1 MANSNY
7 IYLKLL
13 YINTM
18 NYYIRFTP
26 IFFFI
31 ISSFAYSQKNL
42 TYQQPRK
49 KILDL
54 VNVDRAPSV
63 LKDDKNQY
71 MVFVYRPEY
80 KSIDELSQKEM
91 RLGGLRVNPFLNIG
105 SRTTYYNKVKILR
118 LKKGDKRPIEIKGLP
133 ENPKLSNFVYSPDQ
147 SKIAM
152 INNTSDRLELWVLNI
167 ETALAKK
174 INTPSLNATLGS
186 VINWFSDN
194 KNLLIKIRSDKSN
207 IIIDLEKS
215 IPKGPTITENMG
227 DKAQNRTYQDLLKNI
242 TDENNFEQLS
252 KSTLIKVNLKGKIS
266 QWLDEKMYRSI
277 SFSPNGKYVLVN
289 TIKKPFSYIVTY
301 SRFPN
306 ETIVYD
312 LDGKIIKKISE
323 SSLLEVL
330 PKGFM
335 ATKKGK
341 RSISWRSDL
350 PSSLKYIEA
359 LDGGDPS
366 TKVDYRDKLM
376 NWDAP
381 FNQKPKLLLKTINR
395 INSINWGN
403 ENVAIVRDI
412 WWNNRNT
419 KTYLFNPSNSKSK
432 PKIISERN
440 YQDVYSNPG
449 SFVTKRNS
457 LNRNVLLI
465 EDNHLYRIADGFSK
479 EGQFPYVE
487 KLNINNLATSKIY
500 KSNYKNKFENI
511 IDFDFKKNQLFVR
524 IESKE
529 DFPNYYFRKLSK
541 ENKLNQI
548 TFFKNPFESL
558 KKVSKETITYKREDG
573 LDLSGILYLPPGY
586 DKNKP
591 ERKPMILWAYPRE
604 YKDKNSASQKT
615 NNPNRFIYPSW
626 ASPIYWVTQGY
637 ILLDRAS
644 FPIIGEKDVEPNDS
658 FRNQLVL
665 NAKAAI
671 DELDTR
677 GYIDPKRVAVGG
689 HSYGAFMVANL
700 LSHSNLFSAGIA
712 RSGAYNRT
720 LTPFGFQSEQ
730 RTYWEAPE
738 VYYKMSPF
746 MHADKMKTPLLLIH
760 GDADNNSG
768 TYPMQSK
775 RYFNALKGL
784 GATVR
789 LVMFPKESHG
799 YRAKETIL
807 HLLWEQDQWLEK
819 YLKN

>member
-1 MANSNY
+1 
-7 IYLKLL
+7 
-13 YINTM
+13 M
-18 NYYIRFTP
+18 NYYTHFTVL
-26 IFFFI
+26 FFFI
-31 ISSFAYSQKNL
+31 ISSLSYSQKNL
-42 TYQQPRK
+42 DYQQPRK
-49 KILDL
+49 EILDL

-63 LKDDKNQY
+63 LKDDKNHY

-91 RLGGLRVNPFLNIG
+91 RLGGLRVNPYLNIG
-105 SRTTYYNKVKILR
+105 SRTTYYDKVKILR
-118 LKKGDKRPIEIKGLP
+118 LKKGDKVPIEVKGLP
-133 ENPKLSNFVYSPDQ
+133 ANPKLSNFVYSPDQ

-152 INNTSDRLELWVLNI
+152 INTTSNRLELWVLNI
-167 ETALAKK
+167 EKALATK

-194 KNLLIKIRSDKSN
+194 KSLLIKIRSENSN
-207 IIIDLEKS
+207 IIIDQEKN
-215 IPKGPTITENMG
+215 IPTGPTITENMG

-252 KSTLIKVNLKGKIS
+252 RSKLIKVNLKGKVS

-277 SFSPNGKYVLVN
+277 SFSPDGKYVLVN
-289 TIKKPFSYIVTY
+289 ILKKPFSYIVTY

-306 ETIVYD
+306 ETLVYD
-312 LDGKIIKKISE
+312 LNGKLIKKISD
-323 SSLLEVL
+323 SPLLEVL

-335 ATKKGK
+335 STKKGK
-341 RSISWRSDL
+341 RSISWRNDL
-350 PSSLKYIEA
+350 PSSLRYIEA

-366 TKVDYRDKLM
+366 VEVDYRDKLM
-376 NWDAP
+376 NWEAP
-381 FNQKPKLLLKTINR
+381 FNKNPEFLIKTINR

-403 ENVAIVRDI
+403 ENFAIVRDI

-419 KTYLFNPSNSKSK
+419 KTYLFNPSDSNVK
-432 PKIISERN
+432 PKVISDRN
-440 YQDVYSNPG
+440 YQDIYSNPG
-449 SFVTKRNS
+449 SYVTKRNNF
-457 LNRNVLLI
+457 NRNVLLI
-465 EDNHLYRIADGFSK
+465 KNNNLFRIADGFSK

-487 KLNINNLATSKIY
+487 KLNINNLSTTLIY
-500 KSNYKNKFENI
+500 KSNFQTKFENI
-511 IDFDFKKNQLFVR
+511 IDFDFEKNQLFVR

-541 ENKLNQI
+541 NNILDQI

-558 KKVSKETITYKREDG
+558 KKVSKQTITYKREDG
-573 LDLSGILYLPPGY
+573 LDLSGVLYLPPGY
-586 DKNKP
+586 NKTKP

-637 ILLDRAS
+637 VLLDRAS

-658 FRNQLVL
+658 FRKQLVS

-671 DELDTR
+671 DELDKR
-677 GYIDPKRVAVGG
+677 GYIDPDKVAVGG

-720 LTPFGFQSEQ
+720 LTPFGFQSEE

-738 VYYKMSPF
+738 VYYSMSPF

-760 GDADNNSG
+760 GEADNNSG

>member
-1 MANSNY
+1 MN
-7 IYLKLL
+7 YLKNFTVFFLL
-13 YINTM
+13 
-18 NYYIRFTP
+18 
-26 IFFFI
+26 FF
-31 ISSFAYSQKNL
+31 SFVSYSQKNL
-42 TYQQPRK
+42 TYQIPK
-49 KILDL
+49 KEILDL
-54 VNVDRAPSV
+54 VDVDRAPSV
-63 LKDDKNQY
+63 LKDEKNNY

-91 RLGGLRVNPFLNIG
+91 RLGGLRVNPHLNIG

-118 LKKGDKRPIEIKGLP
+118 LKKGDKSPIEVKGLP
-133 ENPKLSNFVYSPDQ
+133 TNPKLSNFVYSPDQ

-152 INNTSDRLELWVLNI
+152 INTTSDRLELWVLNI
-167 ETALAKK
+167 EKALARR

-194 KNLLIKIRSDKSN
+194 KSLLIKIRPENSN
-207 IIIDLEKS
+207 IIIDQENMT
-215 IPKGPTITENMG
+215 PTGPTITENMG

-252 KSTLIKVNLKGKIS
+252 RSKLIKVSLKGKIS
-266 QWLDEKMYRSI
+266 QWLEEKMYRSI
-277 SFSPNGKYVLVN
+277 SFSPDGKYVLVN
-289 TIKKPFSYIVTY
+289 IIKKPFSYIVTY

-306 ETIVYD
+306 ETLVYD
-312 LDGKIIKKISE
+312 LNGKFIKKIAE

-335 ATKKGK
+335 ATKEGK
-341 RSISWRSDL
+341 RSISWRNDL
-350 PSSLKYIEA
+350 PSSLRYIEA

-366 TKVDYRDKLM
+366 VEVDYRDKLM

-381 FNQKPKLLLKTINR
+381 FNKNPEFLIKTRNR

-403 ENVAIVRDI
+403 ENFAIVRDI

-419 KTYLFNPSNSKSK
+419 KTYLFNPSNSNVK
-432 PKIISERN
+432 PKIISDRN
-440 YQDVYSNPG
+440 YQDIYSNPG
-449 SFVTKRNS
+449 SYVTKRNDY
-457 LNRNVLLI
+457 NRSVLLI
-465 EDNHLYRIADGFSK
+465 KNNNLFRIADGFSK

-487 KLNINNLATSKIY
+487 KLNINDLSTTTIY
-500 KSNYKNKFENI
+500 KSDYKTKFENI
-511 IDFDFKKNQLFVR
+511 IDFDFEKNELFVR
-524 IESKE
+524 IESKQ

-541 ENKLNQI
+541 NNTLDQI

-573 LDLSGILYLPPGY
+573 LDLSGVLYLPPGY
-586 DKNKP
+586 DKTKP

-637 ILLDRAS
+637 VLLDRAS

-658 FRNQLVL
+658 FRKQLVS

-671 DELDTR
+671 DELDKK
-677 GYIDPKRVAVGG
+677 GYIDPKKVAVGG

-720 LTPFGFQSEQ
+720 LTPFGFQSEE

-738 VYYKMSPF
+738 VYYSMSPF

-760 GDADNNSG
+760 GEADNNSG

>member
-1 MANSNY
+1 MN
-7 IYLKLL
+7 YLKNFTVFFLL
-13 YINTM
+13 
-18 NYYIRFTP
+18 
-26 IFFFI
+26 FF
-31 ISSFAYSQKNL
+31 SFVSYSQKNL
-42 TYQQPRK
+42 TYQIPK
-49 KILDL
+49 KEILDL
-54 VNVDRAPSV
+54 VDVDRAPSV
-63 LKDDKNQY
+63 LKDEKNNY

-91 RLGGLRVNPFLNIG
+91 RLGGLRVNPYLNIG

-118 LKKGDKRPIEIKGLP
+118 LKKGDKSPIEVKGLP
-133 ENPKLSNFVYSPDQ
+133 TNPKLSNFVYSPDQ

-152 INNTSDRLELWVLNI
+152 INTTFDRLELWVLNI
-167 ETALAKK
+167 EKALARR

-194 KNLLIKIRSDKSN
+194 KSLLIKIRPENSN
-207 IIIDLEKS
+207 IIIDQENMT
-215 IPKGPTITENMG
+215 PTGPTITENMG

-252 KSTLIKVNLKGKIS
+252 RSKLIKVSLKGKIS

-277 SFSPNGKYVLVN
+277 SFSPDGKYVLVN
-289 TIKKPFSYIVTY
+289 IIKKPFSYIVTY

-306 ETIVYD
+306 ETLVYD
-312 LDGKIIKKISE
+312 LNGKLIKKIAE
-323 SSLLEVL
+323 SPLLEVL

-335 ATKKGK
+335 ATKVGK
-341 RSISWRSDL
+341 RSISWRTDL
-350 PSSLKYIEA
+350 PSSLRYIEA

-366 TKVDYRDKLM
+366 VEVDYRDKLM

-381 FNQKPKLLLKTINR
+381 FNKNPEFLIKTINR

-403 ENVAIVRDI
+403 ENFAIVRDI

-419 KTYLFNPSNSKSK
+419 KTYLFNPSNSNVK
-432 PKIISERN
+432 PKIISDRN
-440 YQDVYSNPG
+440 YQDIYSNPG
-449 SFVTKRNS
+449 SYVTKRNDY
-457 LNRNVLLI
+457 NRSVLLI
-465 EDNHLYRIADGFSK
+465 KNNNLFRIADGFSK

-487 KLNINNLATSKIY
+487 KLNINDLSTATIY
-500 KSNYKNKFENI
+500 KSNYETKFENI
-511 IDFDFKKNQLFVR
+511 IDFDFEKNELFVR
-524 IESKE
+524 IESKQ

-541 ENKLNQI
+541 NNTLDQI

-558 KKVSKETITYKREDG
+558 KKVSKQTITYKREDG
-573 LDLSGILYLPPGY
+573 LDLSGVLYLPPGY
-586 DKNKP
+586 DKTKP

-637 ILLDRAS
+637 VLLDRAS

-658 FRNQLVL
+658 FRKQLVS

-671 DELDTR
+671 DELDKK
-677 GYIDPKRVAVGG
+677 GYIDPKKVAVGG

-720 LTPFGFQSEQ
+720 LTPFGFQSEE

-738 VYYKMSPF
+738 VYYSMSPF

-760 GDADNNSG
+760 GEADNNSG

>member
-1 MANSNY
+1 MN
-7 IYLKLL
+7 YLKNFTVFFLL
-13 YINTM
+13 
-18 NYYIRFTP
+18 
-26 IFFFI
+26 FF
-31 ISSFAYSQKNL
+31 SFVSYSQKNL
-42 TYQQPRK
+42 TYQIPK
-49 KILDL
+49 KEILDL
-54 VNVDRAPSV
+54 VDVDRAPSV
-63 LKDDKNQY
+63 LKDEKNNY

-91 RLGGLRVNPFLNIG
+91 RLGGLRVNPYLNIG

-118 LKKGDKRPIEIKGLP
+118 LKKGDKSPIEVKGLP
-133 ENPKLSNFVYSPDQ
+133 TNPKLSNFVYSPDQ

-152 INNTSDRLELWVLNI
+152 INTTSDRLELWVLNI
-167 ETALAKK
+167 EKALARR

-194 KNLLIKIRSDKSN
+194 KSLLIKIRPENSN
-207 IIIDLEKS
+207 IIIDQENMT
-215 IPKGPTITENMG
+215 PTGPTITENMG

-252 KSTLIKVNLKGKIS
+252 RSKLIKVSLKGKIS

-277 SFSPNGKYVLVN
+277 SFSPDGKYVLVN
-289 TIKKPFSYIVTY
+289 IIKKPFSYIVTY

-306 ETIVYD
+306 ETLVYD
-312 LDGKIIKKISE
+312 LNGKLIKKIAE
-323 SSLLEVL
+323 SPLLEVL

-335 ATKKGK
+335 ATKVGK
-341 RSISWRSDL
+341 RSISWRTDL
-350 PSSLKYIEA
+350 PSSLRYIEA

-366 TKVDYRDKLM
+366 VEVDYRDKLM

-381 FNQKPKLLLKTINR
+381 FNKNPEFLIKTINR

-403 ENVAIVRDI
+403 KNFAIVRDI

-419 KTYLFNPSNSKSK
+419 KTYLFNPSNSNVK
-432 PKIISERN
+432 PKIISDRN
-440 YQDVYSNPG
+440 YQDIYSNPG
-449 SFVTKRNS
+449 SYVTKRNDY
-457 LNRNVLLI
+457 NRSVLLI
-465 EDNHLYRIADGFSK
+465 KNNNLFRIADGFSK

-487 KLNINNLATSKIY
+487 KLNINDLSTTTIY
-500 KSNYKNKFENI
+500 KSDYETKFENI
-511 IDFDFKKNQLFVR
+511 IDFDFEKNELFVR
-524 IESKE
+524 IESKQ

-541 ENKLNQI
+541 NNTLDQI

-558 KKVSKETITYKREDG
+558 KKISKETITYKREDG
-573 LDLSGILYLPPGY
+573 LDLSGVLYLPPGY
-586 DKNKP
+586 DKTKP

-637 ILLDRAS
+637 VLLDRAS

-658 FRNQLVL
+658 FRKQLVS

-671 DELDTR
+671 DELDKK
-677 GYIDPKRVAVGG
+677 GYIDPKKVAVGG

-720 LTPFGFQSEQ
+720 LTPFGFQSEE

-738 VYYKMSPF
+738 VYYSMSPF

-760 GDADNNSG
+760 GEADNNSG

>member
-1 MANSNY
+1 MN
-7 IYLKLL
+7 YLKNFTVFFLL
-13 YINTM
+13 
-18 NYYIRFTP
+18 
-26 IFFFI
+26 FF
-31 ISSFAYSQKNL
+31 SFVSYSQKNL
-42 TYQQPRK
+42 TYQIPK
-49 KILDL
+49 KEILDL
-54 VNVDRAPSV
+54 VDVDRAPSV
-63 LKDDKNQY
+63 LKDEKNNY

-91 RLGGLRVNPFLNIG
+91 RLGGLRVNPYLNIG

-118 LKKGDKRPIEIKGLP
+118 LKKGDKSPIEVKGLP
-133 ENPKLSNFVYSPDQ
+133 TNPKLSNFVYSPDQ

-152 INNTSDRLELWVLNI
+152 INTTSDRLELWVLNI
-167 ETALAKK
+167 EKALARR

-194 KNLLIKIRSDKSN
+194 KSLLIKIRPENSN
-207 IIIDLEKS
+207 IIIDQENMT
-215 IPKGPTITENMG
+215 PTGPTITENMG

-252 KSTLIKVNLKGKIS
+252 RSKLIKVSLKGKIS
-266 QWLDEKMYRSI
+266 QWLDENMYRSI
-277 SFSPNGKYVLVN
+277 SFSPDGKYVLVN
-289 TIKKPFSYIVTY
+289 IIKKPFSYIVTY

-306 ETIVYD
+306 ETLVYD
-312 LDGKIIKKISE
+312 LNGKLIKKIAE
-323 SSLLEVL
+323 SPLLEVL

-335 ATKKGK
+335 ATKVGK
-341 RSISWRSDL
+341 RSISWRNDL
-350 PSSLKYIEA
+350 PSSLRYIEA

-366 TKVDYRDKLM
+366 VKVDYRDKLM

-381 FNQKPKLLLKTINR
+381 FNKNPEFLIKTINR
-395 INSINWGN
+395 INNINWGN
-403 ENVAIVRDI
+403 ENFAIVRDI

-419 KTYLFNPSNSKSK
+419 KTYLFNPSNSNVK
-432 PKIISERN
+432 PKIISDRN
-440 YQDVYSNPG
+440 YQDIYSNPG
-449 SFVTKRNS
+449 SYVTKRNDY
-457 LNRNVLLI
+457 NRSVLLI
-465 EDNHLYRIADGFSK
+465 KNNNLFRIADGFSK

-487 KLNINNLATSKIY
+487 KLNINDLSTATIY
-500 KSNYKNKFENI
+500 KSNYETKFENI
-511 IDFDFKKNQLFVR
+511 IDFDFEKNELFVR
-524 IESKE
+524 IESKQ

-541 ENKLNQI
+541 NNILDQI

-558 KKVSKETITYKREDG
+558 KKVSKQTITYKREDG
-573 LDLSGILYLPPGY
+573 LDLSGVLYLPPDY
-586 DKNKP
+586 DKTKP

-637 ILLDRAS
+637 VLLDRAS

-658 FRNQLVL
+658 FRNQLVS

-671 DELDTR
+671 DELDKK
-677 GYIDPKRVAVGG
+677 GYIDPKKVAVGG

-720 LTPFGFQSEQ
+720 LTPFGFQSEE

-738 VYYKMSPF
+738 VYYRMSPF

-760 GDADNNSG
+760 GEADNNSG

>member
-1 MANSNY
+1 MN
-7 IYLKLL
+7 YLKNFTVFFLL
-13 YINTM
+13 
-18 NYYIRFTP
+18 
-26 IFFFI
+26 FF
-31 ISSFAYSQKNL
+31 SFVSYSQKNL
-42 TYQQPRK
+42 TYQIPK
-49 KILDL
+49 KEILDL
-54 VNVDRAPSV
+54 VDVDRAPSV
-63 LKDDKNQY
+63 LKDEKNNY

-91 RLGGLRVNPFLNIG
+91 RLGGLRVNPYLNIG

-118 LKKGDKRPIEIKGLP
+118 LKKGDKSPIEVKGLP
-133 ENPKLSNFVYSPDQ
+133 TNPKLSNFVYSPDQ

-152 INNTSDRLELWVLNI
+152 INTTFDRLELWVLNI
-167 ETALAKK
+167 EKALAIR

-194 KNLLIKIRSDKSN
+194 KSLLIKIRPENSN
-207 IIIDLEKS
+207 IIIDQENMT
-215 IPKGPTITENMG
+215 PTGPTITENMG

-252 KSTLIKVNLKGKIS
+252 RSKLIKVSLKGKIS

-277 SFSPNGKYVLVN
+277 SFSPDGKYVLVN
-289 TIKKPFSYIVTY
+289 IIKKPFSYIVTY

-306 ETIVYD
+306 ETLVYD
-312 LDGKIIKKISE
+312 LNGKLIKKIAE
-323 SSLLEVL
+323 SPLLEVL

-335 ATKKGK
+335 ATKVGK
-341 RSISWRSDL
+341 RSISWRNDL
-350 PSSLKYIEA
+350 PSSLRYIEA

-366 TKVDYRDKLM
+366 VEVDYRDKLM

-381 FNQKPKLLLKTINR
+381 FNKNPEFLIKTINR

-403 ENVAIVRDI
+403 ENFAIVRDI

-419 KTYLFNPSNSKSK
+419 KTYLFNPSNSNVK
-432 PKIISERN
+432 PKIISDRN
-440 YQDVYSNPG
+440 YQDIYSNPG
-449 SFVTKRNS
+449 SYVTKRNDY
-457 LNRNVLLI
+457 NRSVLLI
-465 EDNHLYRIADGFSK
+465 KNNNLFRIADGFSK

-487 KLNINNLATSKIY
+487 KLNINDLSTATIY
-500 KSNYKNKFENI
+500 KSNYETKFENI
-511 IDFDFKKNQLFVR
+511 IDFDFEKNELFVR
-524 IESKE
+524 IESKQ

-541 ENKLNQI
+541 NNTLDQI

-558 KKVSKETITYKREDG
+558 KKVSKQTITYKREDG
-573 LDLSGILYLPPGY
+573 LDLSGVLYLPPGY
-586 DKNKP
+586 DKTKP

-637 ILLDRAS
+637 VLLDRAS

-658 FRNQLVL
+658 FRKQLVS

-671 DELDTR
+671 DELDKK
-677 GYIDPKRVAVGG
+677 GYIDPKKVAVGG

-720 LTPFGFQSEQ
+720 LTPFGFQSEE

-738 VYYKMSPF
+738 VYYSMSPF

-760 GDADNNSG
+760 GEADNNSG

>member
-1 MANSNY
+1 M
-7 IYLKLL
+7 
-13 YINTM
+13 T
-18 NYYIRFTP
+18 
-26 IFFFI
+26 
-31 ISSFAYSQKNL
+31 
-42 TYQQPRK
+42 
-49 KILDL
+49 
-54 VNVDRAPSV
+54 
-63 LKDDKNQY
+63 
-71 MVFVYRPEY
+71 
-80 KSIDELSQKEM
+80 
-91 RLGGLRVNPFLNIG
+91 
-105 SRTTYYNKVKILR
+105 
-118 LKKGDKRPIEIKGLP
+118 
-133 ENPKLSNFVYSPDQ
+133 
-147 SKIAM
+147 
-152 INNTSDRLELWVLNI
+152 
-167 ETALAKK
+167 
-174 INTPSLNATLGS
+174 
-186 VINWFSDN
+186 
-194 KNLLIKIRSDKSN
+194 
-207 IIIDLEKS
+207 
-215 IPKGPTITENMG
+215 PKGPTITENMG

-252 KSTLIKVNLKGKIS
+252 RSKLIKVSLKGKIS

-277 SFSPNGKYVLVN
+277 SFSPDGKYVLVN
-289 TIKKPFSYIVTY
+289 IIKKPFSYIVTY

-306 ETIVYD
+306 ETLVYD
-312 LDGKIIKKISE
+312 LNGKLIKKIAE
-323 SSLLEVL
+323 SPLLEVL

-335 ATKKGK
+335 ATKVGK
-341 RSISWRSDL
+341 RSISWRTDL
-350 PSSLKYIEA
+350 PSSLRYIEA
-359 LDGGDPS
+359 LDAGDPS
-366 TKVDYRDKLM
+366 VEVDYRDKLM

-381 FNQKPKLLLKTINR
+381 FNKNPEFLIKTINR

-403 ENVAIVRDI
+403 KNFAIVRDI

-419 KTYLFNPSNSKSK
+419 KTYLFNPSNSNVK
-432 PKIISERN
+432 PKIISDRN
-440 YQDVYSNPG
+440 YQDIYSNPG
-449 SFVTKRNS
+449 SYVTKRNDY
-457 LNRNVLLI
+457 NRSVLLI
-465 EDNHLYRIADGFSK
+465 KNNNLFRIADGFSK

-487 KLNINNLATSKIY
+487 KLNINDLSTTTIY
-500 KSNYKNKFENI
+500 KSDYETKFENI
-511 IDFDFKKNQLFVR
+511 IDFDFEKNELFVR
-524 IESKE
+524 IESKQ

-541 ENKLNQI
+541 NNTLDQI

-558 KKVSKETITYKREDG
+558 KKISKETITYKREDG
-573 LDLSGILYLPPGY
+573 LDLSGVLYLPPGY
-586 DKNKP
+586 DKTKP

-637 ILLDRAS
+637 VLLDRAS

-658 FRNQLVL
+658 FRKQLVS

-671 DELDTR
+671 DELDKK
-677 GYIDPKRVAVGG
+677 GYIDPKKVAVGG

-720 LTPFGFQSEQ
+720 LTPFGFQSEE

-738 VYYKMSPF
+738 VYYSMSPF

-760 GDADNNSG
+760 GEADNNSG

>member
-1 MANSNY
+1 
-7 IYLKLL
+7 
-13 YINTM
+13 M
-18 NYYIRFTP
+18 NYFKNFTVL
-26 IFFFI
+26 ILLFF
-31 ISSFAYSQKNL
+31 SFVSYSQKNL
-42 TYQQPRK
+42 TYQIPK
-49 KILDL
+49 KEILDL
-54 VNVDRAPSV
+54 VDVDRAPSV
-63 LKDDKNQY
+63 LKDEKNNY

-91 RLGGLRVNPFLNIG
+91 RLGGLRVNPYLNIG
-105 SRTTYYNKVKILR
+105 SRTTHYNKVKILR
-118 LKKGDKRPIEIKGLP
+118 LKKGDKSPIEVKGLP
-133 ENPKLSNFVYSPDQ
+133 TNPKLSNFVYSPDQ

-152 INNTSDRLELWVLNI
+152 INTTSDRLELWVLNI
-167 ETALAKK
+167 EKALARR

-194 KNLLIKIRSDKSN
+194 KSLLIKIRPENSN
-207 IIIDLEKS
+207 IIIDQENMT
-215 IPKGPTITENMG
+215 PKGPTITENMG

-252 KSTLIKVNLKGKIS
+252 RSKLIKVSLKGKIS

-277 SFSPNGKYVLVN
+277 SFSPDGKYVLVN
-289 TIKKPFSYIVTY
+289 IIKKPFSYIVTY

-306 ETIVYD
+306 ETLVYD
-312 LDGKIIKKISE
+312 LNGKLIKKIAE
-323 SSLLEVL
+323 SPLLEVL

-335 ATKKGK
+335 ATKVGK
-341 RSISWRSDL
+341 RSISWRTDL
-350 PSSLKYIEA
+350 PSSLRYIEA
-359 LDGGDPS
+359 LDAGDPS
-366 TKVDYRDKLM
+366 VEVDYRDKLM

-381 FNQKPKLLLKTINR
+381 FNKNPEFLIKTINR

-403 ENVAIVRDI
+403 KNFAIVRDI

-419 KTYLFNPSNSKSK
+419 KTYLFNPSNSNVK
-432 PKIISERN
+432 PKIISDRN
-440 YQDVYSNPG
+440 YQDIYSNPG
-449 SFVTKRNS
+449 SYVTKRNDY
-457 LNRNVLLI
+457 NRSVLLI
-465 EDNHLYRIADGFSK
+465 KNNNLFRIADGFSK

-487 KLNINNLATSKIY
+487 KLNINDLSTATIY
-500 KSNYKNKFENI
+500 KSNYETKFENI
-511 IDFDFKKNQLFVR
+511 IDFDFEKNELFVR
-524 IESKE
+524 IESKQ

-541 ENKLNQI
+541 NNTLDQI

-573 LDLSGILYLPPGY
+573 LDLSGVLYLPPGY
-586 DKNKP
+586 DKTKP

-637 ILLDRAS
+637 VLLDRAS

-658 FRNQLVL
+658 FRKQLVS

-671 DELDTR
+671 DELDKK
-677 GYIDPKRVAVGG
+677 GYIDPKKVAVGG

-720 LTPFGFQSEQ
+720 LTPFGFQSEE

-738 VYYKMSPF
+738 VYYSMSPF

-760 GDADNNSG
+760 GEADNNSG

>member
-1 MANSNY
+1 
-7 IYLKLL
+7 
-13 YINTM
+13 M
-18 NYYIRFTP
+18 NYYTHFTVL
-26 IFFFI
+26 FFFI
-31 ISSFAYSQKNL
+31 ISSLAYSQKNL
-42 TYQQPRK
+42 NYQQPRK
-49 KILDL
+49 EILDL

-63 LKDDKNQY
+63 LKDDKNHY

-80 KSIDELSQKEM
+80 KSIEELSQKEM
-91 RLGGLRVNPFLNIG
+91 RLGGLRVNPYLNIG
-105 SRTTYYNKVKILR
+105 SRTTYYDKVKILG
-118 LKKGDKRPIEIKGLP
+118 LKKGDKSPVEVKGLP
-133 ENPKLSNFVYSPDQ
+133 KNPKLSNFVYSPDQ

-152 INNTSDRLELWVLNI
+152 INTSYDRLELWVLDI
-167 ETALAKK
+167 KKALATK

-194 KNLLIKIRSDKSN
+194 KNLLIKIRPEKSN
-207 IIIDLEKS
+207 IIIDQEKS

-252 KSTLIKVNLKGKIS
+252 KSTLIKVNLKGKVS
-266 QWLDEKMYRSI
+266 KWLDEKMYRSI
-277 SFSPNGKYVLVN
+277 SFSPDGKYVLVN
-289 TIKKPFSYIVTY
+289 TIKKPFSYLVTY

-306 ETIVYD
+306 ETVVYD
-312 LDGKIIKKISE
+312 VNGKVIKKISE
-323 SSLLEVL
+323 SPLLEVL

-335 ATKKGK
+335 STKKGK

-350 PSSLKYIEA
+350 PCSLKYIEA
-359 LDGGDPS
+359 LDKGDPS
-366 TKVDYRDKLM
+366 VKVDYRDKLM
-376 NWDAP
+376 YWDAP
-381 FNQKPKLLLKTINR
+381 FNEKPKLLLKTINR

-403 ENVAIVRDI
+403 QNIAIVRDI

-419 KTYLFNPSNSKSK
+419 KTYLFNPSNSKIK
-432 PKIISERN
+432 PKIITDRN

-449 SFVTKRNS
+449 SFITKRNS
-457 LNRNVLLI
+457 LNRNDLLI
-465 EDNHLYRIADGFSK
+465 KDNHLYRIADGFSK

-487 KLNINNLATSKIY
+487 KLNINDLSTTTIY
-500 KSNYKNKFENI
+500 KSNFETKFENI
-511 IDFDFKKNQLFVR
+511 IDFDFEKNQLFVR
-524 IESKE
+524 IESKQ
-529 DFPNYYFRKLSK
+529 DFPNYYFRKLTN
-541 ENKLNQI
+541 ENDLNQI

-586 DKNKP
+586 NKNKP

-637 ILLDRAS
+637 VLLDRAS

-658 FRNQLVL
+658 FRNQLVS

-671 DELDTR
+671 NELDKR
-677 GYIDPKRVAVGG
+677 GYIDSKKVAVGG

-720 LTPFGFQSEQ
+720 LTPFGFQSEE

-738 VYYKMSPF
+738 VYYNMSPF

-760 GDADNNSG
+760 GEADNNSG

-775 RYFNALKGL
+775 RYFNALLGL

>member
-1 MANSNY
+1 
-7 IYLKLL
+7 
-13 YINTM
+13 M
-18 NYYIRFTP
+18 NYYIRFTAL
-26 IFFFI
+26 FFLI
-31 ISSFAYSQKNL
+31 ISSLAYSQNNL

-49 KILDL
+49 EILDL

-91 RLGGLRVNPFLNIG
+91 RLGGLRVNPYLKIG

-133 ENPKLSNFVYSPDQ
+133 ENSKLSNFVYSPDQ

-152 INNTSDRLELWVLNI
+152 INTTSDRLELWVLNI
-167 ETALAKK
+167 EKALAKK

-194 KNLLIKIRSDKSN
+194 KNLLIKIIPDKLN

-215 IPKGPTITENMG
+215 IPKGPTVTENMG

-252 KSTLIKVNLKGKIS
+252 KSTLIKVNLQGKIS
-266 QWLDEKMYRSI
+266 QWLDEKMYKSI
-277 SFSPNGKYVLVN
+277 SFSPNGKYILVN
-289 TIKKPFSYIVTY
+289 IIKKPFSYIVTY
-301 SRFPN
+301 SRFPK

-323 SSLLEVL
+323 SPLLEVL

-366 TKVDYRDKLM
+366 VKVDYRDKLM

-381 FNQKPKLLLKTINR
+381 FNQKPILLLKTINR

-432 PKIISERN
+432 PKIISDRN
-440 YQDVYSNPG
+440 YQDAYSNPG
-449 SFVTKRNS
+449 SFVTKRNG

-500 KSNYKNKFENI
+500 KSNYKTKFENI

-558 KKVSKETITYKREDG
+558 KKVSKETITYKRDDG

-658 FRNQLVL
+658 FRNQLVS

-671 DELDTR
+671 DELDAR

-738 VYYKMSPF
+738 VYYNMSPF

-760 GDADNNSG
+760 GEADNNSG

>member
-1 MANSNY
+1 
-7 IYLKLL
+7 
-13 YINTM
+13 M
-18 NYYIRFTP
+18 NYYTHFTVL
-26 IFFFI
+26 FFFI
-31 ISSFAYSQKNL
+31 ISSLLYSQKNL
-42 TYQQPRK
+42 NYQQPRK
-49 KILDL
+49 EILDL

-63 LKDDKNQY
+63 LKDDKNHY

-91 RLGGLRVNPFLNIG
+91 RLGGLRVNPYLNIG
-105 SRTTYYNKVKILR
+105 SRTTYYDKVKILR
-118 LKKGDKRPIEIKGLP
+118 LKKGDKVPIEVKGLP
-133 ENPKLSNFVYSPDQ
+133 ANPKLSNFVYSPDQ

-152 INNTSDRLELWVLNI
+152 INTTSNRLELWVLNI
-167 ETALAKK
+167 EKALATK

-194 KNLLIKIRSDKSN
+194 KSLLIKIRSENSN
-207 IIIDLEKS
+207 IIIDQENN
-215 IPKGPTITENMG
+215 IPTGPTITENMG

-252 KSTLIKVNLKGKIS
+252 RSKLIKVNLKGKIS

-277 SFSPNGKYVLVN
+277 SFSPDGKYVLVN
-289 TIKKPFSYIVTY
+289 IIKKPFSYIVTY

-306 ETIVYD
+306 ETLVYD
-312 LDGKIIKKISE
+312 LNGKLIKKISD
-323 SSLLEVL
+323 SPLLEVL

-335 ATKKGK
+335 STKKGK
-341 RSISWRSDL
+341 RSISWRNDL
-350 PSSLKYIEA
+350 PSSLRYIEA

-366 TKVDYRDKLM
+366 VEVDYRDKLM
-376 NWDAP
+376 NWEAP
-381 FNQKPKLLLKTINR
+381 FNKNPEFLIKTINR

-403 ENVAIVRDI
+403 ENFAIVRDI

-419 KTYLFNPSNSKSK
+419 KTYLFNPSDSNVK
-432 PKIISERN
+432 PKVISDRN
-440 YQDVYSNPG
+440 YQDIYSNPG
-449 SFVTKRNS
+449 SYVTKRNNF
-457 LNRNVLLI
+457 NRNVLLI
-465 EDNHLYRIADGFSK
+465 KNNNLFRIADGFSK

-487 KLNINNLATSKIY
+487 KLNINNLSTTLIY
-500 KSNYKNKFENI
+500 KSNFQTKFENI
-511 IDFDFKKNQLFVR
+511 IDFDFEKNQLFVR

-541 ENKLNQI
+541 NNTLDQI

-558 KKVSKETITYKREDG
+558 KKVSKQTITYKREDG
-573 LDLSGILYLPPGY
+573 LDLSGVLYLPPGY
-586 DKNKP
+586 DKTKP

-637 ILLDRAS
+637 VLLDRAS

-658 FRNQLVL
+658 FRKQLVS

-671 DELDTR
+671 DELDKR
-677 GYIDPKRVAVGG
+677 GYIDPDKVAVGG

-720 LTPFGFQSEQ
+720 LTPFGFQSEE

-738 VYYKMSPF
+738 VYYSMSPF

-760 GDADNNSG
+760 GEADNNSG

>member
-1 MANSNY
+1 MN
-7 IYLKLL
+7 YLKNFTVFFLL
-13 YINTM
+13 
-18 NYYIRFTP
+18 
-26 IFFFI
+26 FF
-31 ISSFAYSQKNL
+31 SFVSYSQKNL
-42 TYQQPRK
+42 TYQIPK
-49 KILDL
+49 KEILDL
-54 VNVDRAPSV
+54 VDVDRAPSV
-63 LKDDKNQY
+63 LKDEKNNY

-91 RLGGLRVNPFLNIG
+91 RLGGLRVNPYLNIG

-118 LKKGDKRPIEIKGLP
+118 LKKGDKSPIEVKGLP
-133 ENPKLSNFVYSPDQ
+133 TNPKLSNFVYSPDQ

-152 INNTSDRLELWVLNI
+152 INTTSDRLELWVLNI
-167 ETALAKK
+167 EKALARR

-194 KNLLIKIRSDKSN
+194 KSLLIKIRPENSN
-207 IIIDLEKS
+207 IIIDQENMT
-215 IPKGPTITENMG
+215 PTGPTITENMG

-252 KSTLIKVNLKGKIS
+252 RSKLIKVSLKGKIS
-266 QWLDEKMYRSI
+266 QWQDEKMYRSI
-277 SFSPNGKYVLVN
+277 SFSPDGKYVLVN
-289 TIKKPFSYIVTY
+289 IIKKPFSYIVTY

-306 ETIVYD
+306 ETLVYD
-312 LDGKIIKKISE
+312 LNGKLIKKIAE
-323 SSLLEVL
+323 SPLLEVL

-335 ATKKGK
+335 ATKVGK
-341 RSISWRSDL
+341 RSISWRTDL
-350 PSSLKYIEA
+350 PSSLRYIEA
-359 LDGGDPS
+359 LDAGDPS
-366 TKVDYRDKLM
+366 VEVDYRDKLM

-381 FNQKPKLLLKTINR
+381 FNKNPEFLIKTINR

-403 ENVAIVRDI
+403 KNFAIVRDI

-419 KTYLFNPSNSKSK
+419 KTYLFNPSNSNVK
-432 PKIISERN
+432 PKIISDRN
-440 YQDVYSNPG
+440 YQDIYSNPG
-449 SFVTKRNS
+449 SYVTKRNDY
-457 LNRNVLLI
+457 NRSVLLI
-465 EDNHLYRIADGFSK
+465 KNNNLFRIADGFSK

-487 KLNINNLATSKIY
+487 KLNINDLSTTTIY
-500 KSNYKNKFENI
+500 KSDYKTKFENI
-511 IDFDFKKNQLFVR
+511 IDFDFEKNELFVR
-524 IESKE
+524 IESKQ

-541 ENKLNQI
+541 NNTLDQI

-558 KKVSKETITYKREDG
+558 KKVSKQTITYKREDG
-573 LDLSGILYLPPGY
+573 LDLSGVLYLPPDY
-586 DKNKP
+586 DKTKP

-637 ILLDRAS
+637 VLLDRAS

-658 FRNQLVL
+658 FRKQLVS

-671 DELDTR
+671 DELDKK
-677 GYIDPKRVAVGG
+677 GYIDPKKVAVGG

-720 LTPFGFQSEQ
+720 LTPFGFQSEE

-738 VYYKMSPF
+738 VYYSMSPF

-760 GDADNNSG
+760 GEADNNSG

>member
-1 MANSNY
+1 MN
-7 IYLKLL
+7 YLKNFTVFFLL
-13 YINTM
+13 
-18 NYYIRFTP
+18 
-26 IFFFI
+26 FF
-31 ISSFAYSQKNL
+31 SFVSYSQKNL
-42 TYQQPRK
+42 TYQIPK
-49 KILDL
+49 KEILDL
-54 VNVDRAPSV
+54 VDVDRAPSV
-63 LKDDKNQY
+63 LKDEKNNY

-91 RLGGLRVNPFLNIG
+91 RLGGLRVNPYLNIG

-118 LKKGDKRPIEIKGLP
+118 LKKGDKSPIEVKGLP
-133 ENPKLSNFVYSPDQ
+133 TNPKLSNFVYSPDQ

-152 INNTSDRLELWVLNI
+152 INTTSDRLELWVLNI
-167 ETALAKK
+167 EKALARR

-194 KNLLIKIRSDKSN
+194 KSLLIKIRPENSN
-207 IIIDLEKS
+207 IIIDQENMT
-215 IPKGPTITENMG
+215 PKGPTITENMG

-252 KSTLIKVNLKGKIS
+252 RSKLIKVSLKGKIS

-277 SFSPNGKYVLVN
+277 SFSPDGKYVLVN
-289 TIKKPFSYIVTY
+289 IIKKPFSYIVTY

-306 ETIVYD
+306 ETLVYD
-312 LDGKIIKKISE
+312 LNGKLIKKIAE
-323 SSLLEVL
+323 SPLLEVL

-335 ATKKGK
+335 ATKVGK
-341 RSISWRSDL
+341 RSISWRTDL
-350 PSSLKYIEA
+350 PSSLRYIEA
-359 LDGGDPS
+359 LDAGDPS
-366 TKVDYRDKLM
+366 VEVDYRDKLM

-381 FNQKPKLLLKTINR
+381 FNKNPEFLIKTINR

-403 ENVAIVRDI
+403 KNFAIVRDI

-419 KTYLFNPSNSKSK
+419 KTYLFNPSNSNVK
-432 PKIISERN
+432 PKIISDRN
-440 YQDVYSNPG
+440 YQDIYSNPG
-449 SFVTKRNS
+449 SYVTKRNDY
-457 LNRNVLLI
+457 NRSVLLI
-465 EDNHLYRIADGFSK
+465 KNNNLFRIADGFSK

-487 KLNINNLATSKIY
+487 KLNINDLSTTTIY
-500 KSNYKNKFENI
+500 KSDYETKFENI
-511 IDFDFKKNQLFVR
+511 IDFDFEKNELFVR
-524 IESKE
+524 IESKQ

-541 ENKLNQI
+541 NNTLDQI

-558 KKVSKETITYKREDG
+558 KKVSKQTITYKREDG
-573 LDLSGILYLPPGY
+573 LDLSGVLYLPPDY
-586 DKNKP
+586 DKTKP

-637 ILLDRAS
+637 VLLDRAS

-658 FRNQLVL
+658 FRKQLVS

-671 DELDTR
+671 DELDKK
-677 GYIDPKRVAVGG
+677 GYIDPKKVAVGG

-720 LTPFGFQSEQ
+720 LTPFGFQSEE

-738 VYYKMSPF
+738 VYYSMSPF

-760 GDADNNSG
+760 GEADNNSG

>member
-1 MANSNY
+1 
-7 IYLKLL
+7 
-13 YINTM
+13 M
-18 NYYIRFTP
+18 NYYTHFTVL
-26 IFFFI
+26 FFFI
-31 ISSFAYSQKNL
+31 ISSLSYSQKNL
-42 TYQQPRK
+42 DYQQPRK
-49 KILDL
+49 EILDL

-63 LKDDKNQY
+63 LKDDKNHY

-91 RLGGLRVNPFLNIG
+91 RLGGLRVNPYLNIG
-105 SRTTYYNKVKILR
+105 SRTTYYDKVKILR
-118 LKKGDKRPIEIKGLP
+118 LKKGDKVPIEVKGLP
-133 ENPKLSNFVYSPDQ
+133 ANPKLSNFVYSPDQ

-152 INNTSDRLELWVLNI
+152 INTTSNRLELWVLNI
-167 ETALAKK
+167 EKALATK

-194 KNLLIKIRSDKSN
+194 KSLLIKIRSENSN
-207 IIIDLEKS
+207 IIIDQENN
-215 IPKGPTITENMG
+215 IPTGPTITENMG

-252 KSTLIKVNLKGKIS
+252 RSKLIKVNLKGKIS

-277 SFSPNGKYVLVN
+277 SFSPDGKYVLVN
-289 TIKKPFSYIVTY
+289 IIKKPFSYIVTY

-306 ETIVYD
+306 ETLVYD
-312 LDGKIIKKISE
+312 LNGKLIKKISD
-323 SSLLEVL
+323 SPLLEVL

-335 ATKKGK
+335 STKKGK
-341 RSISWRSDL
+341 RSISWRNDL
-350 PSSLKYIEA
+350 PSSLRYIEA

-366 TKVDYRDKLM
+366 VEVDYRDKLM
-376 NWDAP
+376 NWEAP
-381 FNQKPKLLLKTINR
+381 FNKNPEFLIKTINR

-403 ENVAIVRDI
+403 ENFAIVRDI

-419 KTYLFNPSNSKSK
+419 KTYLFNPSDSNVK
-432 PKIISERN
+432 PKVISDRN
-440 YQDVYSNPG
+440 YQDIYSNPG
-449 SFVTKRNS
+449 SYVTKRNNF
-457 LNRNVLLI
+457 NRNVLLI
-465 EDNHLYRIADGFSK
+465 KNNNLFRIADGFSK

-487 KLNINNLATSKIY
+487 KLNINNLSTTLIY
-500 KSNYKNKFENI
+500 KSNFQTKFENI
-511 IDFDFKKNQLFVR
+511 IDFDFEKNQLFVR

-541 ENKLNQI
+541 NNTLDQI

-558 KKVSKETITYKREDG
+558 KKVSKQTITYKREDG
-573 LDLSGILYLPPGY
+573 LDLSGVLYLPPGY
-586 DKNKP
+586 DKTKP

-637 ILLDRAS
+637 VLLDRAS

-658 FRNQLVL
+658 FRKQLVS

-671 DELDTR
+671 DELDKR
-677 GYIDPKRVAVGG
+677 GYIDPDKVAVGG

-720 LTPFGFQSEQ
+720 LTPFGFQSEE

-738 VYYKMSPF
+738 VYYSMSPF

-760 GDADNNSG
+760 GEADNNSG

>member
-1 MANSNY
+1 MK
-7 IYLKLL
+7 YLKNFTVFFLL
-13 YINTM
+13 
-18 NYYIRFTP
+18 
-26 IFFFI
+26 FF
-31 ISSFAYSQKNL
+31 SFVSYSQKNL
-42 TYQQPRK
+42 TYQIPK
-49 KILDL
+49 KEILDL
-54 VNVDRAPSV
+54 VDVDRAPSV
-63 LKDDKNQY
+63 LKDEKNNY

-91 RLGGLRVNPFLNIG
+91 RLGGLRVNPYLNIG

-118 LKKGDKRPIEIKGLP
+118 LKKGDKAPIEVKGLP
-133 ENPKLSNFVYSPDQ
+133 TNPKLSNFVYSPDQ
-147 SKIAM
+147 TKIAM
-152 INNTSDRLELWVLNI
+152 INTTSDRLELWVLNI
-167 ETALAKK
+167 EKALARR

-194 KNLLIKIRSDKSN
+194 KSLLIKIRPENSN
-207 IIIDLEKS
+207 IIIDQENMT
-215 IPKGPTITENMG
+215 PTGPTITENMG

-252 KSTLIKVNLKGKIS
+252 RSKLIKVSLKGKIS

-277 SFSPNGKYVLVN
+277 SFSPDGKYVLVN
-289 TIKKPFSYIVTY
+289 IIKKPFSYIVTY

-306 ETIVYD
+306 ETLVYD
-312 LDGKIIKKISE
+312 LNGKLIKKIAE
-323 SSLLEVL
+323 SPLLEVL

-335 ATKKGK
+335 ATKVGK
-341 RSISWRSDL
+341 RSISWRNDL
-350 PSSLKYIEA
+350 PSSLRYIEA
-359 LDGGDPS
+359 LDAGDPS
-366 TKVDYRDKLM
+366 VEVDYRDKLM

-381 FNQKPKLLLKTINR
+381 FNKNPEFLIKTINR

-403 ENVAIVRDI
+403 ENFAIVRDI

-419 KTYLFNPSNSKSK
+419 KTYLFNPSNSNVK
-432 PKIISERN
+432 PKIISDRN
-440 YQDVYSNPG
+440 YQDIYSNPG
-449 SFVTKRNS
+449 SYVTKRNDY
-457 LNRNVLLI
+457 NRSVLLI
-465 EDNHLYRIADGFSK
+465 KNNNLFRIADGFSK

-487 KLNINNLATSKIY
+487 KLNINDLSTTTIY
-500 KSNYKNKFENI
+500 KSDYETKFENI
-511 IDFDFKKNQLFVR
+511 IDFDFEKNELFVR
-524 IESKE
+524 IESKQ

-541 ENKLNQI
+541 NNTLDQI

-558 KKVSKETITYKREDG
+558 KKVSKQTITYKREDG
-573 LDLSGILYLPPGY
+573 LDLSGVLYLPPDY
-586 DKNKP
+586 DKTKP

-637 ILLDRAS
+637 VLLDRAS

-658 FRNQLVL
+658 FRKQLVS

-671 DELDTR
+671 DELDKK
-677 GYIDPKRVAVGG
+677 GYIDPKKVAVGG

-720 LTPFGFQSEQ
+720 LTPFGFQSEE

-738 VYYKMSPF
+738 VYYSMSPF

-760 GDADNNSG
+760 GEADNNSG

>member
-1 MANSNY
+1 MNNSNY
-7 IYLKLL
+7 IYLNLL
-13 YINTM
+13 HINIM
-18 NYYIRFTP
+18 NYYIHFTVL
-26 IFFFI
+26 FFFI
-31 ISSFAYSQKNL
+31 ISSLSYSQKNL
-42 TYQQPRK
+42 NYQQPRK
-49 KILDL
+49 ELLDL

-63 LKDDKNQY
+63 LKDDKNDY

-91 RLGGLRVNPFLNIG
+91 RLGGLRVNPYLNIG

-118 LKKGDKRPIEIKGLP
+118 LKKGDKHPIEVKGLP
-133 ENPKLSNFVYSPDQ
+133 ENPKLSNFIYSPDQ

-152 INNTSDRLELWVLNI
+152 INTSSDRLELWVLDI
-167 ETALAKK
+167 KKALAVK
-174 INTPSLNATLGS
+174 IDTPSLNATLGS

-194 KNLLIKIRSDKSN
+194 KNLLIKIRPEKSN
-207 IIIDLEKS
+207 IIIDQEKS
-215 IPKGPTITENMG
+215 IPIGPTITENKG
-227 DKAQNRTYQDLLKNI
+227 EKAQNRTYQDLLKNI

-252 KSTLIKVNLKGKIS
+252 RSKLIKVSLKGKIS
-266 QWLDEKMYRSI
+266 KWLDEKMYRSI
-277 SFSPNGKYVLVN
+277 SFSPDGKYVLVN
-289 TIKKPFSYIVTY
+289 IIKKPFSYIVTY

-306 ETIVYD
+306 ETIVYN
-312 LDGKIIKKISE
+312 LNGKVIKKISE
-323 SSLLEVL
+323 SPLLEVL

-335 ATKKGK
+335 STKKGK

-350 PSSLKYIEA
+350 PCSLKYIEA
-359 LDGGDPS
+359 LDEGDPS
-366 TKVDYRDKLM
+366 VKVDFRDKLM
-376 NWDAP
+376 HWDAP
-381 FNQKPKLLLKTINR
+381 FNEKPKLLLKTINR

-403 ENVAIVRDI
+403 ENIAIVRDI

-419 KTYLFNPSNSKSK
+419 KTYLFNPSNSKIK
-432 PKIISERN
+432 PKIITDRN

-449 SFVTKRNS
+449 SFITKRNS

-465 EDNHLYRIADGFSK
+465 KDNHLYRIADGFSK

-487 KLNINNLATSKIY
+487 KLNIKNLSTIKVY
-500 KSNYKNKFENI
+500 KSNYKNKLENI
-511 IDFDFKKNQLFVR
+511 IDFDYEKNQLFVR
-524 IESKE
+524 IESKQ
-529 DFPNYYFRKLSK
+529 DFPNYYFRKLTN
-541 ENKLNQI
+541 ENDLNQL

-586 DKNKP
+586 NKNKP

-637 ILLDRAS
+637 VLLDRAS

-658 FRNQLVL
+658 FRKQLVS

-671 DELDTR
+671 DELDKR
-677 GYIDPKRVAVGG
+677 GYIDPTKVAVGG

-720 LTPFGFQSEQ
+720 LTPFGFQSEE

-738 VYYKMSPF
+738 IYYNMSPF
-746 MHADKMKTPLLLIH
+746 MHANKMKTPLLLIH
-760 GDADNNSG
+760 GEADNNSG

>member
-1 MANSNY
+1 MN
-7 IYLKLL
+7 YLKNFTVFFLL
-13 YINTM
+13 
-18 NYYIRFTP
+18 
-26 IFFFI
+26 FF
-31 ISSFAYSQKNL
+31 SFVSYSQKNL
-42 TYQQPRK
+42 TYQIPK
-49 KILDL
+49 KEILDL
-54 VNVDRAPSV
+54 VDVDRAPSV
-63 LKDDKNQY
+63 LKDEKNNY

-91 RLGGLRVNPFLNIG
+91 RLGGLRVNPYLNIG

-118 LKKGDKRPIEIKGLP
+118 LKKGDKSPIEVKGLP
-133 ENPKLSNFVYSPDQ
+133 TNPKLSNFVYSPDQ

-152 INNTSDRLELWVLNI
+152 INTTSDRLELWVLNI
-167 ETALAKK
+167 EKALARR

-194 KNLLIKIRSDKSN
+194 KSLLIKIRPENSN
-207 IIIDLEKS
+207 IIIDQENMT
-215 IPKGPTITENMG
+215 PTGPTITENMG

-252 KSTLIKVNLKGKIS
+252 RSKLIKVSLKGKIS

-277 SFSPNGKYVLVN
+277 SFSPDGKYVLVN
-289 TIKKPFSYIVTY
+289 IIKKPFSYIVTY

-306 ETIVYD
+306 ETLVYD
-312 LDGKIIKKISE
+312 LNGKLIKKIAE
-323 SSLLEVL
+323 SPLLEVL

-335 ATKKGK
+335 ATKVGK
-341 RSISWRSDL
+341 RSISWRTDL
-350 PSSLKYIEA
+350 PSSLRYIEA

-366 TKVDYRDKLM
+366 VEVDYRDKLM

-381 FNQKPKLLLKTINR
+381 FNKNPEFLIKTINR

-403 ENVAIVRDI
+403 ENFAIVRDI

-419 KTYLFNPSNSKSK
+419 KTYLFNPSNSNVK
-432 PKIISERN
+432 PKIISDRN
-440 YQDVYSNPG
+440 YQDIYSNPG
-449 SFVTKRNS
+449 SYVTKRNDY
-457 LNRNVLLI
+457 NRSVLLI
-465 EDNHLYRIADGFSK
+465 KNNNLFRIADGFSK

-487 KLNINNLATSKIY
+487 KLNINDLSTATIY
-500 KSNYKNKFENI
+500 KSNYETKFENI
-511 IDFDFKKNQLFVR
+511 IDFDFEKNELFVR
-524 IESKE
+524 IESKQ

-541 ENKLNQI
+541 NNTLDQI

-558 KKVSKETITYKREDG
+558 KKVSKQTITYKREDG
-573 LDLSGILYLPPGY
+573 LDLSGVLYLPPGY
-586 DKNKP
+586 DKTKP
-591 ERKPMILWAYPRE
+591 EKKPMILWAYPRE

-637 ILLDRAS
+637 VLLDRAS

-658 FRNQLVL
+658 FRKQLVS

-671 DELDTR
+671 DELDKK
-677 GYIDPKRVAVGG
+677 GYIDPKKVAVGG

-720 LTPFGFQSEQ
+720 LTPFGFQSEE

-738 VYYKMSPF
+738 VYYSMSPF

-760 GDADNNSG
+760 GEADNNSG

>member
-1 MANSNY
+1 M
-7 IYLKLL
+7 
-13 YINTM
+13 
-18 NYYIRFTP
+18 
-26 IFFFI
+26 
-31 ISSFAYSQKNL
+31 
-42 TYQQPRK
+42 
-49 KILDL
+49 

-63 LKDDKNQY
+63 LKDDKNDY

-91 RLGGLRVNPFLNIG
+91 RLGGLRVNPYLNIG

-118 LKKGDKRPIEIKGLP
+118 LKKGDKHPIEVNGLP
-133 ENPKLSNFVYSPDQ
+133 ENPKLSNFIYSPDQ

-152 INNTSDRLELWVLNI
+152 INTSSDRLELWVLDI
-167 ETALAKK
+167 KKALAVK
-174 INTPSLNATLGS
+174 IDTPSLNATLGS

-194 KNLLIKIRSDKSN
+194 KNLLIKIRPEKSN
-207 IIIDLEKS
+207 IIIDQEKS
-215 IPKGPTITENMG
+215 IPTGPTITENKG
-227 DKAQNRTYQDLLKNI
+227 EKAQNRTYQDLLKNI

-252 KSTLIKVNLKGKIS
+252 RSKLIKVSLKGKIS
-266 QWLDEKMYRSI
+266 KWLDEKMYRSI
-277 SFSPNGKYVLVN
+277 SFSPDGKYVLVN
-289 TIKKPFSYIVTY
+289 IIKKPFSYIVTY

-306 ETIVYD
+306 ETIVYN
-312 LDGKIIKKISE
+312 LNGKVIKKISE
-323 SSLLEVL
+323 SPLLEVL

-335 ATKKGK
+335 STKKGK

-350 PSSLKYIEA
+350 PCSLKYIEA
-359 LDGGDPS
+359 LDEGDPS
-366 TKVDYRDKLM
+366 VKVDFRDKLM
-376 NWDAP
+376 HWDAP
-381 FNQKPKLLLKTINR
+381 FNEKPKLLLKTINR

-403 ENVAIVRDI
+403 ENIAIVRDI

-419 KTYLFNPSNSKSK
+419 KTYLFNPSNSKIK
-432 PKIISERN
+432 PKIITDRN

-449 SFVTKRNS
+449 SFITKRNS

-465 EDNHLYRIADGFSK
+465 KDNHLYRIADGFSK

-487 KLNINNLATSKIY
+487 KLNIKNLSTIKVY
-500 KSNYKNKFENI
+500 KSNYKNKLENI
-511 IDFDFKKNQLFVR
+511 IDFDYEKNQLFVR
-524 IESKE
+524 IESKQ
-529 DFPNYYFRKLSK
+529 DFPNYYFRKLTN
-541 ENKLNQI
+541 EYDLNQL

-586 DKNKP
+586 NKNKP

-637 ILLDRAS
+637 VLLDRAS

-658 FRNQLVL
+658 FRKQLVS

-671 DELDTR
+671 DELDKR
-677 GYIDPKRVAVGG
+677 GYIDPTKVAVGG

-720 LTPFGFQSEQ
+720 LTPFGFQSEE

-738 VYYKMSPF
+738 IYYNMSPF
-746 MHADKMKTPLLLIH
+746 MHANKMKTPLLLIH
-760 GDADNNSG
+760 GEADNNSG

>member
-1 MANSNY
+1 MN
-7 IYLKLL
+7 YLKNFTVFFLL
-13 YINTM
+13 
-18 NYYIRFTP
+18 
-26 IFFFI
+26 FF
-31 ISSFAYSQKNL
+31 SFVSYSQKNL
-42 TYQQPRK
+42 TYQIPK
-49 KILDL
+49 KEILDL
-54 VNVDRAPSV
+54 VDVDRAPSV
-63 LKDDKNQY
+63 LKDEKNNY

-91 RLGGLRVNPFLNIG
+91 RLGGLRVNPYLNIG

-118 LKKGDKRPIEIKGLP
+118 LKKGDKSPIEVKGLP
-133 ENPKLSNFVYSPDQ
+133 TNPKLSNFVYSPDQ

-152 INNTSDRLELWVLNI
+152 INTTSDRLELWVLNI
-167 ETALAKK
+167 EKALARR

-194 KNLLIKIRSDKSN
+194 KSLLIKIRPENSN
-207 IIIDLEKS
+207 IIIDQENMT
-215 IPKGPTITENMG
+215 PTGPTITENMG

-252 KSTLIKVNLKGKIS
+252 RSKLIKVSLKGKIS

-277 SFSPNGKYVLVN
+277 SFSPDGKYVLVN
-289 TIKKPFSYIVTY
+289 IIKKPFSYIVTY

-306 ETIVYD
+306 ETLVYD
-312 LDGKIIKKISE
+312 LNGKLIKKIAE
-323 SSLLEVL
+323 SLLLEVL

-335 ATKKGK
+335 ATKVGK
-341 RSISWRSDL
+341 RSISWRNDL
-350 PSSLKYIEA
+350 PSSLRYIEA

-366 TKVDYRDKLM
+366 VEVDYRDKLM

-381 FNQKPKLLLKTINR
+381 FNKNPEFLIKTINR

-403 ENVAIVRDI
+403 ENFAIVRDI

-419 KTYLFNPSNSKSK
+419 KTYLFNPSNSNVK
-432 PKIISERN
+432 PKIISDRN
-440 YQDVYSNPG
+440 YQDIYSNPG
-449 SFVTKRNS
+449 SYVTKRNDY
-457 LNRNVLLI
+457 NRSVLLI
-465 EDNHLYRIADGFSK
+465 KNNNLFRIADGFSK

-487 KLNINNLATSKIY
+487 KLNINDLSTATIY
-500 KSNYKNKFENI
+500 KSNYETKFENI
-511 IDFDFKKNQLFVR
+511 IDFDFEKNELFVR
-524 IESKE
+524 IESKQ

-541 ENKLNQI
+541 NNTLDQI

-558 KKVSKETITYKREDG
+558 KKVSKQTITYKREDG
-573 LDLSGILYLPPGY
+573 LDLSGVLYLPPDY
-586 DKNKP
+586 DKTKP

-637 ILLDRAS
+637 VLLDRAS

-658 FRNQLVL
+658 FRKQLVS

-671 DELDTR
+671 DELDKK
-677 GYIDPKRVAVGG
+677 GYIDPKKVAVGG

-720 LTPFGFQSEQ
+720 LTPFGFQSEE

-738 VYYKMSPF
+738 VYYSMSPF

-760 GDADNNSG
+760 GEADNNSG

>member
-1 MANSNY
+1 MN
-7 IYLKLL
+7 YLKNFTVLFLL
-13 YINTM
+13 
-18 NYYIRFTP
+18 FL
-26 IFFFI
+26 
-31 ISSFAYSQKNL
+31 SFVSYSQKNL
-42 TYQQPRK
+42 IYQKPK
-49 KILDL
+49 KAILDL

-63 LKDDKNQY
+63 LKDEKNEY

-91 RLGGLRVNPFLNIG
+91 RLGGLRVNPYLNIG

-118 LKKGDKRPIEIKGLP
+118 LKKGDKVPIEVKGLP
-133 ENPKLSNFVYSPDQ
+133 TNPKLSNFVYSPDQ

-152 INNTSDRLELWVLNI
+152 INTTSDKLELWVLNI
-167 ETALAKK
+167 EKALARR

-194 KNLLIKIRSDKSN
+194 KSLLIKIRPENSK
-207 IIIDLEKS
+207 IIIDQENKS
-215 IPKGPTITENMG
+215 PTGPTITENMG

-252 KSTLIKVNLKGKIS
+252 RSKLIKVSLKGKIS

-277 SFSPNGKYVLVN
+277 SFSPDGKYVLVN
-289 TIKKPFSYIVTY
+289 IIKKPFSYIVTY

-306 ETIVYD
+306 ETLVYD
-312 LDGKIIKKISE
+312 LNGKLIKKISE
-323 SSLLEVL
+323 SPLLEVL

-341 RSISWRSDL
+341 RSILWRSDL
-350 PSSLKYIEA
+350 PSSLRYIEA

-366 TKVDYRDKLM
+366 VEVDYRDKLM

-381 FNQKPKLLLKTINR
+381 FDKNPEFLIQTINR

-403 ENVAIVRDI
+403 ENFAIVRDI

-419 KTYLFNPSNSKSK
+419 KTYLFNPSNSKVK
-432 PKIISERN
+432 PKIISDRN
-440 YQDVYSNPG
+440 YQDIYSNPG
-449 SFVTKRNS
+449 SYVTKRNDF
-457 LNRNVLLI
+457 NRSVLLI
-465 EDNHLYRIADGFSK
+465 ENNNLFRIADGFSK
-479 EGQFPYVE
+479 EGQFPYIE
-487 KLNINNLATSKIY
+487 KLNINDLSTTKIY
-500 KSNYKNKFENI
+500 KSNFETKFENI
-511 IDFDFKKNQLFVR
+511 LDFDFEKNQLFVR
-524 IESKE
+524 IESKQ

-541 ENKLNQI
+541 NNNLDQI

-558 KKVSKETITYKREDG
+558 KKVSKQTITYKREDG
-573 LDLSGILYLPPGY
+573 LDLSGVLYLPPGY
-586 DKNKP
+586 DKTKP

-637 ILLDRAS
+637 VLLDRAS

-658 FRNQLVL
+658 FRKQLVS

-671 DELDTR
+671 DELDKR
-677 GYIDPKRVAVGG
+677 GYIDPNKVAVGG

-720 LTPFGFQSEQ
+720 LTPFGFQSEE

-738 VYYKMSPF
+738 VYYSMSPF

-760 GDADNNSG
+760 GEADNNSG

>member
-1 MANSNY
+1 
-7 IYLKLL
+7 
-13 YINTM
+13 M
-18 NYYIRFTP
+18 NYYTHFTVL
-26 IFFFI
+26 FFFI
-31 ISSFAYSQKNL
+31 ISSLSYSQKNL
-42 TYQQPRK
+42 DYQQPRK
-49 KILDL
+49 EILDL

-63 LKDDKNQY
+63 LKDDKNHY

-91 RLGGLRVNPFLNIG
+91 RLGGLRVNPYLNIG
-105 SRTTYYNKVKILR
+105 SRTTYYDKVKILR
-118 LKKGDKRPIEIKGLP
+118 LKKGDKVPIEVKGLP
-133 ENPKLSNFVYSPDQ
+133 ANPKLSNFVYSPDQ

-152 INNTSDRLELWVLNI
+152 INTTSNRLELWVLNI
-167 ETALAKK
+167 EKALATK

-194 KNLLIKIRSDKSN
+194 KSLLIKIRSENSN
-207 IIIDLEKS
+207 IIIDQENN
-215 IPKGPTITENMG
+215 IPTGPTITENMG

-252 KSTLIKVNLKGKIS
+252 RSKLIKVNLKGKIS

-277 SFSPNGKYVLVN
+277 SFSPDGKYVLVN
-289 TIKKPFSYIVTY
+289 IIKKPFSYIVTY

-306 ETIVYD
+306 ETLVYD
-312 LDGKIIKKISE
+312 LKGKLIRKISD
-323 SSLLEVL
+323 SPLLEVL

-335 ATKKGK
+335 STKKGK
-341 RSISWRSDL
+341 RSISWRNDL
-350 PSSLKYIEA
+350 PSSLRYIEA

-366 TKVDYRDKLM
+366 VEVDYRDKLM
-376 NWDAP
+376 NWEAP
-381 FNQKPKLLLKTINR
+381 FNKNPEFLIKTINR

-403 ENVAIVRDI
+403 ENFAIVRDI

-419 KTYLFNPSNSKSK
+419 KTYLFNPSDSNVK
-432 PKIISERN
+432 PKVISDRN
-440 YQDVYSNPG
+440 YQDIYSNPG
-449 SFVTKRNS
+449 SYVTKRNNF
-457 LNRNVLLI
+457 NRNVLLI
-465 EDNHLYRIADGFSK
+465 KNNNLFRIADGFSK

-487 KLNINNLATSKIY
+487 KLNINNLSTTLIY
-500 KSNYKNKFENI
+500 KSNFQTKFENI
-511 IDFDFKKNQLFVR
+511 IDFDFEKNQLFVR

-541 ENKLNQI
+541 NNTLDQI

-573 LDLSGILYLPPGY
+573 LDLSGVLYLPPGY
-586 DKNKP
+586 DKTKP

-637 ILLDRAS
+637 VLLDRAS

-658 FRNQLVL
+658 FRKQLVS

-671 DELDTR
+671 DELDKR
-677 GYIDPKRVAVGG
+677 GYIDPDKVAVGG

-720 LTPFGFQSEQ
+720 LTPFGFQSEE

-738 VYYKMSPF
+738 VYYSMSPF

-760 GDADNNSG
+760 GEADNNSG

>member
-1 MANSNY
+1 MN
-7 IYLKLL
+7 YLKNFTVFFLL
-13 YINTM
+13 
-18 NYYIRFTP
+18 
-26 IFFFI
+26 FF
-31 ISSFAYSQKNL
+31 SFVSYSQKNL
-42 TYQQPRK
+42 TYQIPK
-49 KILDL
+49 KEILDL
-54 VNVDRAPSV
+54 VDVDRAPSV
-63 LKDDKNQY
+63 LKDEKNNY

-91 RLGGLRVNPFLNIG
+91 RLGGLRVNPYLNIG

-118 LKKGDKRPIEIKGLP
+118 LKKGDKSPIEVKGLP
-133 ENPKLSNFVYSPDQ
+133 TNPKLSNFVYSPDQ

-152 INNTSDRLELWVLNI
+152 INTTSDRLELWVLNI
-167 ETALAKK
+167 EKALARR
-174 INTPSLNATLGS
+174 INTPPLNATLGS

-194 KNLLIKIRSDKSN
+194 KSLLIKIRSENSN
-207 IIIDLEKS
+207 IIIDQENMT
-215 IPKGPTITENMG
+215 PTGPTITENMG

-252 KSTLIKVNLKGKIS
+252 RSKLIKVNLKGKIS

-277 SFSPNGKYVLVN
+277 SFSPDGKYVLVN
-289 TIKKPFSYIVTY
+289 IIKKPFSYIVTY

-306 ETIVYD
+306 ETLVYD
-312 LDGKIIKKISE
+312 LNGKLIKKIAE
-323 SSLLEVL
+323 SPLLEVL

-335 ATKKGK
+335 ATKVGK
-341 RSISWRSDL
+341 RSISWRTDL
-350 PSSLKYIEA
+350 PSSLRYIEA
-359 LDGGDPS
+359 LDAGDPS
-366 TKVDYRDKLM
+366 VEVDYRDKLM

-381 FNQKPKLLLKTINR
+381 FNKNPEFLIKTINR

-403 ENVAIVRDI
+403 KNFAIVRDI

-419 KTYLFNPSNSKSK
+419 KTYLFNPSNSNVK
-432 PKIISERN
+432 PKIISDRN
-440 YQDVYSNPG
+440 YQDIYSNPG
-449 SFVTKRNS
+449 SYVTKRNDY
-457 LNRNVLLI
+457 NRSVLLI
-465 EDNHLYRIADGFSK
+465 KNNNLFRIADGFSK

-487 KLNINNLATSKIY
+487 KLNINDLSTTTIY
-500 KSNYKNKFENI
+500 KSDYKTKFENI
-511 IDFDFKKNQLFVR
+511 IDFDFEKNELFVR
-524 IESKE
+524 IESKQ

-541 ENKLNQI
+541 NNTLDQI

-573 LDLSGILYLPPGY
+573 LDLSGVLYLPPGY
-586 DKNKP
+586 DKTKP

-637 ILLDRAS
+637 VLLDRAS

-658 FRNQLVL
+658 FRKQLVS

-671 DELDTR
+671 DELDKK
-677 GYIDPKRVAVGG
+677 GYIDPKKVAVGG

-720 LTPFGFQSEQ
+720 LTPFGFQSEE

-738 VYYKMSPF
+738 VYYSMSPF

-760 GDADNNSG
+760 GEADNNSG

>member
-1 MANSNY
+1 MK
-7 IYLKLL
+7 YLKNFTVFFLL
-13 YINTM
+13 
-18 NYYIRFTP
+18 
-26 IFFFI
+26 FF
-31 ISSFAYSQKNL
+31 SFVSHSQKNL
-42 TYQQPRK
+42 TYQIPK
-49 KILDL
+49 KEILDL
-54 VNVDRAPSV
+54 VDVDRAPSV
-63 LKDDKNQY
+63 LKDEKNNY

-91 RLGGLRVNPFLNIG
+91 RLGGLRVNPYLNIG

-118 LKKGDKRPIEIKGLP
+118 LKKGDKSPIEVKGLP
-133 ENPKLSNFVYSPDQ
+133 TNPKLSNFVYSPDQ

-152 INNTSDRLELWVLNI
+152 INTTSDRLELWVLNI
-167 ETALAKK
+167 EKALARR

-194 KNLLIKIRSDKSN
+194 KSLLIKIRPENSN
-207 IIIDLEKS
+207 IIIDQENMT
-215 IPKGPTITENMG
+215 PTGPTITENMG

-252 KSTLIKVNLKGKIS
+252 RSKLIKVSLKGKIS
-266 QWLDEKMYRSI
+266 QWQDEKMYRSI
-277 SFSPNGKYVLVN
+277 SFSPDGKYVLVN
-289 TIKKPFSYIVTY
+289 IIKKPFSYIVTY

-306 ETIVYD
+306 ETLVYD
-312 LDGKIIKKISE
+312 LNGKLIKKIAE
-323 SSLLEVL
+323 SPLLEVL

-335 ATKKGK
+335 ATKVGK
-341 RSISWRSDL
+341 RSISWRNDL
-350 PSSLKYIEA
+350 PSSLRYIEA

-366 TKVDYRDKLM
+366 VEVDYRDKLM

-381 FNQKPKLLLKTINR
+381 FNKNPEFLIKTINR

-403 ENVAIVRDI
+403 KNFAIVRDI

-419 KTYLFNPSNSKSK
+419 KTYLFNPSNSNVK
-432 PKIISERN
+432 PKIISDRN
-440 YQDVYSNPG
+440 YQDIYSNPG
-449 SFVTKRNS
+449 SYVTKRNDY
-457 LNRNVLLI
+457 NRSVLLI
-465 EDNHLYRIADGFSK
+465 KNNNLFRIADGFSK

-487 KLNINNLATSKIY
+487 KLNINDLSTTTIY
-500 KSNYKNKFENI
+500 KSDYETKFENI
-511 IDFDFKKNQLFVR
+511 IDFDFEKNELFVR
-524 IESKE
+524 IESKQ

-541 ENKLNQI
+541 NTLDQI

-558 KKVSKETITYKREDG
+558 KKVSKQTITYKREDG
-573 LDLSGILYLPPGY
+573 LDLSGVLYLPPGY
-586 DKNKP
+586 DKSKP

-637 ILLDRAS
+637 VLLDRAS

-658 FRNQLVL
+658 FRKQLVS

-671 DELDTR
+671 DELDKK
-677 GYIDPKRVAVGG
+677 GYIDPKKVAVGG

-720 LTPFGFQSEQ
+720 LTPFGFQSEE
-730 RTYWEAPE
+730 RTYWEVPE
-738 VYYKMSPF
+738 VYYSMSPF

-760 GDADNNSG
+760 GEADNNSG

>member
-1 MANSNY
+1 
-7 IYLKLL
+7 
-13 YINTM
+13 M
-18 NYYIRFTP
+18 NYYIHFTVL
-26 IFFFI
+26 FFFI
-31 ISSFAYSQKNL
+31 ISSLSYSQKNL
-42 TYQQPRK
+42 NYQQPRK
-49 KILDL
+49 ELLDL

-63 LKDDKNQY
+63 LKDDKNDY

-91 RLGGLRVNPFLNIG
+91 RLGGLRVNPYLNIG

-118 LKKGDKRPIEIKGLP
+118 LKKGDKHPIEVKGLP
-133 ENPKLSNFVYSPDQ
+133 ENPKLSNFIYSPDQ

-152 INNTSDRLELWVLNI
+152 INTSSDRLELWVLDI
-167 ETALAKK
+167 KKALAVK
-174 INTPSLNATLGS
+174 IDTPSLNATLGS

-194 KNLLIKIRSDKSN
+194 KNLLIKIRPEKSN
-207 IIIDLEKS
+207 IIIDQEKS
-215 IPKGPTITENMG
+215 IPIGPTITENKG
-227 DKAQNRTYQDLLKNI
+227 EKAQNRTYQDLLKNI

-252 KSTLIKVNLKGKIS
+252 RSKLIKVSLKGKIS
-266 QWLDEKMYRSI
+266 KWLDEKMYRSI
-277 SFSPNGKYVLVN
+277 SFSPDGKYVLVN
-289 TIKKPFSYIVTY
+289 IIKKPFSYIVTY

-306 ETIVYD
+306 ETIVYN
-312 LDGKIIKKISE
+312 LNGKVIKKISE
-323 SSLLEVL
+323 SPLLEVL

-335 ATKKGK
+335 STKKGK

-350 PSSLKYIEA
+350 PCSLKYIEA
-359 LDGGDPS
+359 LDEGDPS
-366 TKVDYRDKLM
+366 VKVDFRDKLM
-376 NWDAP
+376 HWDAP
-381 FNQKPKLLLKTINR
+381 FNEKPKLLLKTINR

-403 ENVAIVRDI
+403 ENIAIVRDI

-419 KTYLFNPSNSKSK
+419 KTYLFNPSNSKIK
-432 PKIISERN
+432 PKIITDRN

-449 SFVTKRNS
+449 SFITKRNS

-465 EDNHLYRIADGFSK
+465 KDNHLYRIADGFSK

-487 KLNINNLATSKIY
+487 KLNIKNLSTIKVY
-500 KSNYKNKFENI
+500 KSNYKNKLENI
-511 IDFDFKKNQLFVR
+511 IDFDYEKNQLFVR
-524 IESKE
+524 IESKQ
-529 DFPNYYFRKLSK
+529 DFPNYYFRKLTN
-541 ENKLNQI
+541 EYDLNQL

-586 DKNKP
+586 NKNKP

-637 ILLDRAS
+637 VLLDRAS

-658 FRNQLVL
+658 FRKQLVS

-671 DELDTR
+671 DELDKR
-677 GYIDPKRVAVGG
+677 GYIDPTKVAVGG

-720 LTPFGFQSEQ
+720 LTPFGFQSEE

-738 VYYKMSPF
+738 IYYNMSPF
-746 MHADKMKTPLLLIH
+746 MHANKMKTPLLLIH
-760 GDADNNSG
+760 GEADNNSG

>member
-1 MANSNY
+1 MN
-7 IYLKLL
+7 YLKNFTVLFLL
-13 YINTM
+13 
-18 NYYIRFTP
+18 FL
-26 IFFFI
+26 
-31 ISSFAYSQKNL
+31 SFVSYSQKNL
-42 TYQQPRK
+42 IYQKPK
-49 KILDL
+49 KAILDL

-63 LKDDKNQY
+63 LKDEKNEY

-91 RLGGLRVNPFLNIG
+91 RLGGLRVNPYLNIG

-118 LKKGDKRPIEIKGLP
+118 LKKGDKVPIEVKGLP
-133 ENPKLSNFVYSPDQ
+133 TNPKLSNFIYSPDQ

-152 INNTSDRLELWVLNI
+152 INTTSDKLELWVLNI
-167 ETALAKK
+167 EKALARR

-194 KNLLIKIRSDKSN
+194 KSLLIKIRPENSK
-207 IIIDLEKS
+207 IIIDQENKS
-215 IPKGPTITENMG
+215 PTGPTITENMG

-252 KSTLIKVNLKGKIS
+252 RSKLIKVSLKGKIS

-277 SFSPNGKYVLVN
+277 SFSPDGKYVLVN
-289 TIKKPFSYIVTY
+289 IIKKPFSYIVTY

-306 ETIVYD
+306 ETLVYD
-312 LDGKIIKKISE
+312 LNGKLIKKISE
-323 SSLLEVL
+323 SPLLEVL

-341 RSISWRSDL
+341 RSILWRSDI
-350 PSSLKYIEA
+350 PSSLRYIEA

-366 TKVDYRDKLM
+366 VEVDYRDKLM

-381 FNQKPKLLLKTINR
+381 FDKNPEFLIQTINR

-403 ENVAIVRDI
+403 ENFAIVRDI

-419 KTYLFNPSNSKSK
+419 KTYLFNPSNSKVK
-432 PKIISERN
+432 PKIISDRN
-440 YQDVYSNPG
+440 YQDIYSNPG
-449 SFVTKRNS
+449 SYVTKRNDF
-457 LNRNVLLI
+457 NRSVLLI
-465 EDNHLYRIADGFSK
+465 ENNNLFRIADGFSK
-479 EGQFPYVE
+479 EGQFPYIE
-487 KLNINNLATSKIY
+487 KLNINDLSTTKIY
-500 KSNYKNKFENI
+500 KSNFETKFENI
-511 IDFDFKKNQLFVR
+511 LDFDFEKNQLFVR
-524 IESKE
+524 IESKQ

-541 ENKLNQI
+541 NNNLDQI

-558 KKVSKETITYKREDG
+558 KKVSKQTITYKREDG
-573 LDLSGILYLPPGY
+573 LDLSGVLYLPPGY
-586 DKNKP
+586 DKTKP

-637 ILLDRAS
+637 VLLDRAS

-658 FRNQLVL
+658 FRKQLVS

-671 DELDTR
+671 DELDKR
-677 GYIDPKRVAVGG
+677 GYIDPNKVAVGG

-720 LTPFGFQSEQ
+720 LTPFGFQSEE

-738 VYYKMSPF
+738 VYYSMSPF

-760 GDADNNSG
+760 GEADNNSG

>member
-1 MANSNY
+1 
-7 IYLKLL
+7 
-13 YINTM
+13 M
-18 NYYIRFTP
+18 NYYTHFTVL
-26 IFFFI
+26 FFFI
-31 ISSFAYSQKNL
+31 ISSLSYSQKNL
-42 TYQQPRK
+42 DYQQPRK
-49 KILDL
+49 EILDL

-63 LKDDKNQY
+63 LKDDKNHY

-91 RLGGLRVNPFLNIG
+91 RLGGLRVNPYLNIG
-105 SRTTYYNKVKILR
+105 SRTTYYDKVKILR
-118 LKKGDKRPIEIKGLP
+118 LEKGDKVPIEVKGLP
-133 ENPKLSNFVYSPDQ
+133 ANPKLSNFVYSPDQ

-152 INNTSDRLELWVLNI
+152 INTTSNRLELWVLNI
-167 ETALAKK
+167 EKALATK

-194 KNLLIKIRSDKSN
+194 KSLLIKIRSENSN
-207 IIIDLEKS
+207 IIIDQENN
-215 IPKGPTITENMG
+215 IPTGPTITENMG

-252 KSTLIKVNLKGKIS
+252 RSKLIKVNLKGKIS

-277 SFSPNGKYVLVN
+277 SFSPDGKYVLVN
-289 TIKKPFSYIVTY
+289 IIKKPFSYIVTY

-306 ETIVYD
+306 ETLVYD
-312 LDGKIIKKISE
+312 LKGKLIRKISD
-323 SSLLEVL
+323 SPLLEVL

-335 ATKKGK
+335 STKKGK
-341 RSISWRSDL
+341 RSISWRNDL
-350 PSSLKYIEA
+350 PSSLRYIEA

-366 TKVDYRDKLM
+366 VEVDYRDKLM
-376 NWDAP
+376 NWEAP
-381 FNQKPKLLLKTINR
+381 FNKNPEFLIKTINR

-403 ENVAIVRDI
+403 ENFAIVRDI

-419 KTYLFNPSNSKSK
+419 KTYLFNPSDSNVK
-432 PKIISERN
+432 PKVISDRN
-440 YQDVYSNPG
+440 YQDIYSNPG
-449 SFVTKRNS
+449 SYVTKRNNF
-457 LNRNVLLI
+457 NRNVLLI
-465 EDNHLYRIADGFSK
+465 KNNNLFRIADGFSK

-487 KLNINNLATSKIY
+487 KLNINNLSTTLIY
-500 KSNYKNKFENI
+500 KSNFQTKFENI
-511 IDFDFKKNQLFVR
+511 IDFDFEKNQLFVR

-541 ENKLNQI
+541 NNTLDQI

-573 LDLSGILYLPPGY
+573 LDLSGVLYLPPGY
-586 DKNKP
+586 DKTKP

-637 ILLDRAS
+637 VLLDRAS

-658 FRNQLVL
+658 FRKQLVS

-671 DELDTR
+671 DELDKR
-677 GYIDPKRVAVGG
+677 GYIDPDKVAVGG

-720 LTPFGFQSEQ
+720 LTPFGFQSEE

-738 VYYKMSPF
+738 VYYSMSPF

-760 GDADNNSG
+760 GEADNNSG

>member
-1 MANSNY
+1 MK
-7 IYLKLL
+7 YLKNFTVFFLL
-13 YINTM
+13 
-18 NYYIRFTP
+18 
-26 IFFFI
+26 FF
-31 ISSFAYSQKNL
+31 SFVSHSQKNL
-42 TYQQPRK
+42 TYQIPK
-49 KILDL
+49 KEILDL
-54 VNVDRAPSV
+54 VDVDRAPSV
-63 LKDDKNQY
+63 LKDEKNNY

-91 RLGGLRVNPFLNIG
+91 RLGGLRVNPYLNIG

-118 LKKGDKRPIEIKGLP
+118 LKKGDKSPIEVKGLP
-133 ENPKLSNFVYSPDQ
+133 TNPKLSNFVYSPDQ

-152 INNTSDRLELWVLNI
+152 INTTSDRLELWVLNI
-167 ETALAKK
+167 DKALARR

-194 KNLLIKIRSDKSN
+194 KSLLIKIRPENSN
-207 IIIDLEKS
+207 IIIDQENMT
-215 IPKGPTITENMG
+215 PTGPTITENMG

-252 KSTLIKVNLKGKIS
+252 RSKLIKVSLKGKIS
-266 QWLDEKMYRSI
+266 QWQDEKMYRSI
-277 SFSPNGKYVLVN
+277 SFSPDGKYVLVN
-289 TIKKPFSYIVTY
+289 IIKKPFSYIVTY

-306 ETIVYD
+306 ETLVYD
-312 LDGKIIKKISE
+312 LNGKLIKKIAE
-323 SSLLEVL
+323 SPLLEVL

-335 ATKKGK
+335 ATKVGK
-341 RSISWRSDL
+341 RSISWRTDL
-350 PSSLKYIEA
+350 PSSLRYIEA

-366 TKVDYRDKLM
+366 VEVDYRDKLM

-381 FNQKPKLLLKTINR
+381 FNKDPEFLIKTINR

-403 ENVAIVRDI
+403 KNFAIVRDI

-419 KTYLFNPSNSKSK
+419 KTYLFNPSNSNVK
-432 PKIISERN
+432 PKIISDRN
-440 YQDVYSNPG
+440 YQDIYSNPG
-449 SFVTKRNS
+449 SYVTKRNDY
-457 LNRNVLLI
+457 NRSVLLI
-465 EDNHLYRIADGFSK
+465 KNNNLFRIADGFSK

-487 KLNINNLATSKIY
+487 KLNIKDLSTATIY
-500 KSNYKNKFENI
+500 KSDYETKFENI
-511 IDFDFKKNQLFVR
+511 IDFDFEKNELFVR
-524 IESKE
+524 IESKQ

-541 ENKLNQI
+541 NNTLDQI

-558 KKVSKETITYKREDG
+558 KKISKETITYKREDG
-573 LDLSGILYLPPGY
+573 LDLSGVLYLPPGY
-586 DKNKP
+586 DKTKP

-637 ILLDRAS
+637 VLLDRAS

-658 FRNQLVL
+658 FRKQLVS

-671 DELDTR
+671 DELDKK
-677 GYIDPKRVAVGG
+677 GYIDPKKVAVGG

-720 LTPFGFQSEQ
+720 LTPFGFQSEE

-738 VYYKMSPF
+738 VYYSMSPF

-760 GDADNNSG
+760 GEADNNSG

>member
-1 MANSNY
+1 
-7 IYLKLL
+7 
-13 YINTM
+13 M
-18 NYYIRFTP
+18 NYYTHFTVL
-26 IFFFI
+26 FFFI
-31 ISSFAYSQKNL
+31 ISSLSYSQKNL
-42 TYQQPRK
+42 DYQQPRK
-49 KILDL
+49 EILDL

-63 LKDDKNQY
+63 LKDDKNHY

-91 RLGGLRVNPFLNIG
+91 RLGGLRVNPYLNIG
-105 SRTTYYNKVKILR
+105 SRTTYYDKVKILR
-118 LKKGDKRPIEIKGLP
+118 LKKGDKVPIEVKGLP
-133 ENPKLSNFVYSPDQ
+133 ANPKLSNFVYSPDQ

-152 INNTSDRLELWVLNI
+152 INTTSSRLELWVLNI
-167 ETALAKK
+167 EKALATK

-194 KNLLIKIRSDKSN
+194 KSLLIKIRSENSN
-207 IIIDLEKS
+207 IIIDQENN
-215 IPKGPTITENMG
+215 IPTGPTITENMG

-252 KSTLIKVNLKGKIS
+252 RSKLIKVNLKGKIS

-277 SFSPNGKYVLVN
+277 SFSPDGKYVLVN
-289 TIKKPFSYIVTY
+289 IIKKPFSYIVTY

-306 ETIVYD
+306 ETLVYD
-312 LDGKIIKKISE
+312 LNGKLIRKISD
-323 SSLLEVL
+323 SPLLEVL

-335 ATKKGK
+335 STKKGK
-341 RSISWRSDL
+341 RSISWRNDL
-350 PSSLKYIEA
+350 PSSLRYIEA

-366 TKVDYRDKLM
+366 VEVDYRDKLM
-376 NWDAP
+376 NWEAP
-381 FNQKPKLLLKTINR
+381 FNKNPEFLIKTINR

-403 ENVAIVRDI
+403 ENFAIVRDI

-419 KTYLFNPSNSKSK
+419 KTYLFNPSDSNVK
-432 PKIISERN
+432 PKVISDRN
-440 YQDVYSNPG
+440 YQDIYSNPG
-449 SFVTKRNS
+449 SYVTKRNNF
-457 LNRNVLLI
+457 NRNVLLI
-465 EDNHLYRIADGFSK
+465 KNNNLFRIADGFSK

-487 KLNINNLATSKIY
+487 KLNINNLSTTLIY
-500 KSNYKNKFENI
+500 KSNFQTKFENI
-511 IDFDFKKNQLFVR
+511 IDFDFEKNQLFVR

-541 ENKLNQI
+541 NNTLDQI

-558 KKVSKETITYKREDG
+558 KKVSKQTITYKREDG
-573 LDLSGILYLPPGY
+573 LDLSGVLYLPPGY
-586 DKNKP
+586 DKTKP

-637 ILLDRAS
+637 VLLDRAS

-658 FRNQLVL
+658 FRKQLVS

-671 DELDTR
+671 DELDKR
-677 GYIDPKRVAVGG
+677 GYIDPDKVAVGG

-720 LTPFGFQSEQ
+720 LTPFGFQSEE

-738 VYYKMSPF
+738 VYYSMSPF

-760 GDADNNSG
+760 GEADNNSG

>member
-1 MANSNY
+1 MK
-7 IYLKLL
+7 YLKNFTVFFLL
-13 YINTM
+13 
-18 NYYIRFTP
+18 
-26 IFFFI
+26 FF
-31 ISSFAYSQKNL
+31 SFVSYSQKNL
-42 TYQQPRK
+42 IYQTPK
-49 KILDL
+49 KEILDL
-54 VNVDRAPSV
+54 VDVDRAPSV
-63 LKDDKNQY
+63 LKDEKNNY

-91 RLGGLRVNPFLNIG
+91 RLGGLRVNPYLNIG

-118 LKKGDKRPIEIKGLP
+118 LKKGDKLPIEVKGLP
-133 ENPKLSNFVYSPDQ
+133 TNPKLSNFVYSPDQ

-152 INNTSDRLELWVLNI
+152 INTTSDRLELWVLNI
-167 ETALAKK
+167 EKALARR

-194 KNLLIKIRSDKSN
+194 KSLLIKIRPENSN
-207 IIIDLEKS
+207 IIIDQENMT
-215 IPKGPTITENMG
+215 PTGPTITENMG

-242 TDENNFEQLS
+242 TDENNFQQLS
-252 KSTLIKVNLKGKIS
+252 RSKLIKVSLKGKIS

-277 SFSPNGKYVLVN
+277 SFSPDGKYVLVN
-289 TIKKPFSYIVTY
+289 IIKKPFSYIVTY

-306 ETIVYD
+306 ETLVYD
-312 LDGKIIKKISE
+312 LNGKFIKKIAE
-323 SSLLEVL
+323 SPLLEVL

-335 ATKKGK
+335 ATKEGK
-341 RSISWRSDL
+341 RSISWRNDL
-350 PSSLKYIEA
+350 PSSLRYIKA

-366 TKVDYRDKLM
+366 VEVDYRDKLM

-381 FNQKPKLLLKTINR
+381 FNKNPEFLIKTINR

-403 ENVAIVRDI
+403 ENFAIVRDI

-419 KTYLFNPSNSKSK
+419 KTYLFNPSNSNVK
-432 PKIISERN
+432 PKIISDRN
-440 YQDVYSNPG
+440 YQDIYSNPG
-449 SFVTKRNS
+449 SYVTKRNDY
-457 LNRNVLLI
+457 NRSVLLI
-465 EDNHLYRIADGFSK
+465 KNNNLFRIADGFSK

-487 KLNINNLATSKIY
+487 KLNINDLSTATIY
-500 KSNYKNKFENI
+500 KSNYETKFENI
-511 IDFDFKKNQLFVR
+511 IDFDFEKNQLFVR

-541 ENKLNQI
+541 NNTLDQI

-558 KKVSKETITYKREDG
+558 KKVSKQTITYKREDG
-573 LDLSGILYLPPGY
+573 LDLSGVLYLPPGY
-586 DKNKP
+586 DKTKP

-637 ILLDRAS
+637 VLLDRAS

-658 FRNQLVL
+658 FRKQLVS

-671 DELDTR
+671 DELDKR
-677 GYIDPKRVAVGG
+677 GYIDPDKVAVGG

-720 LTPFGFQSEQ
+720 LTPFGFQSEE

-738 VYYKMSPF
+738 VYYSMSPF

-760 GDADNNSG
+760 GEADNNSG

>member
-1 MANSNY
+1 MK
-7 IYLKLL
+7 YLKNFTVFFLL
-13 YINTM
+13 
-18 NYYIRFTP
+18 
-26 IFFFI
+26 FF
-31 ISSFAYSQKNL
+31 SFVSHSQKNL
-42 TYQQPRK
+42 TYQIPK
-49 KILDL
+49 KEILDL
-54 VNVDRAPSV
+54 VDVDRAPSV
-63 LKDDKNQY
+63 LKDEKNNY

-91 RLGGLRVNPFLNIG
+91 RLGGLRVNPYLNIG

-118 LKKGDKRPIEIKGLP
+118 LKKGDKSPIEVKGLP
-133 ENPKLSNFVYSPDQ
+133 ANPKLSNFVYSPDQ

-152 INNTSDRLELWVLNI
+152 INTTSDRLELWVLNI
-167 ETALAKK
+167 EKALARR

-194 KNLLIKIRSDKSN
+194 KSLLIKIRPENSN
-207 IIIDLEKS
+207 IIIDQENMT
-215 IPKGPTITENMG
+215 PTGPTITENMG

-252 KSTLIKVNLKGKIS
+252 RSKLIKVSLKGKIS
-266 QWLDEKMYRSI
+266 QWLDENMYRSI
-277 SFSPNGKYVLVN
+277 SFSPDGKYVLVN
-289 TIKKPFSYIVTY
+289 IIKKPFSYIVTY

-306 ETIVYD
+306 ETLVYD
-312 LDGKIIKKISE
+312 LNGKLIKKIAE
-323 SSLLEVL
+323 SPLLEVL

-335 ATKKGK
+335 ATKVGK
-341 RSISWRSDL
+341 RSISWRTDL
-350 PSSLKYIEA
+350 PSSLRYIEA
-359 LDGGDPS
+359 LDAGDPS
-366 TKVDYRDKLM
+366 VEVDYRDKLM

-381 FNQKPKLLLKTINR
+381 FNKNPEFLIKTINR
-395 INSINWGN
+395 INNINWGN
-403 ENVAIVRDI
+403 ENFAIVRDI

-419 KTYLFNPSNSKSK
+419 KTYLFNPSNSNVK
-432 PKIISERN
+432 PKIISDRN
-440 YQDVYSNPG
+440 YQDIYSNPG
-449 SFVTKRNS
+449 SYVTKRNDY
-457 LNRNVLLI
+457 NRSVLLI
-465 EDNHLYRIADGFSK
+465 KNNNLFRIADGFSK

-487 KLNINNLATSKIY
+487 KLNINDLSTATIY
-500 KSNYKNKFENI
+500 KSNYETKFENI
-511 IDFDFKKNQLFVR
+511 IDFDFEKNELFVR
-524 IESKE
+524 IESKQ

-541 ENKLNQI
+541 NNILDQI

-558 KKVSKETITYKREDG
+558 KKVSKQTITYKREDG
-573 LDLSGILYLPPGY
+573 LDLSGVLYLPPDY
-586 DKNKP
+586 DKTKP

-637 ILLDRAS
+637 VLLDRAS

-658 FRNQLVL
+658 FRNQLVS

-671 DELDTR
+671 DELDKK
-677 GYIDPKRVAVGG
+677 GYIDPKKVAVGG

-720 LTPFGFQSEQ
+720 LTPFGFQSEE

-738 VYYKMSPF
+738 VYYRMSPF

-760 GDADNNSG
+760 GEADNNSG

>member
-1 MANSNY
+1 MN
-7 IYLKLL
+7 YLKNLAA
-13 YINTM
+13 
-18 NYYIRFTP
+18 
-26 IFFFI
+26 IFILFI
-31 ISSFAYSQKNL
+31 SFVSYSQKNL
-42 TYQQPRK
+42 KYQKPK
-49 KILDL
+49 KEILDL

-63 LKDDKNQY
+63 LKDEKNEY

-91 RLGGLRVNPFLNIG
+91 RLGGLRVNPYLNIG

-118 LKKGDKRPIEIKGLP
+118 LKKGDKVPIEVKGLP
-133 ENPKLSNFVYSPDQ
+133 TNPKLSNFVYSPDQ

-152 INNTSDRLELWVLNI
+152 INTTSDRLELWVLNI
-167 ETALAKK
+167 EKALARR

-186 VINWFSDN
+186 AINWFSDN
-194 KNLLIKIRSDKSN
+194 KSLLIKIRPENSK
-207 IIIDLEKS
+207 IIIDQENKS
-215 IPKGPTITENMG
+215 PTGPTITENMG

-252 KSTLIKVNLKGKIS
+252 RSKLIKVSLKGKIS
-266 QWLDEKMYRSI
+266 HWLDEKMYRSI
-277 SFSPNGKYVLVN
+277 SFSPDGKYVLVN
-289 TIKKPFSYIVTY
+289 IIKKPFSYIVTY

-306 ETIVYD
+306 ETLVYD
-312 LDGKIIKKISE
+312 LNGKLIKKISE
-323 SSLLEVL
+323 TPLLEVL

-341 RSISWRSDL
+341 RSILWRSDL
-350 PSSLKYIEA
+350 PSSLRYIEA

-366 TKVDYRDKLM
+366 VEVDYRDKLM

-381 FNQKPKLLLKTINR
+381 FDRNPEFLIQTINR

-403 ENVAIVRDI
+403 KNFAIVRDI

-419 KTYLFNPSNSKSK
+419 KTYLFNPSNSKVK
-432 PKIISERN
+432 AKIISDRN
-440 YQDVYSNPG
+440 YQDIYSNPG
-449 SFVTKRNS
+449 SYVTKRNDF
-457 LNRNVLLI
+457 NRSVLLI
-465 EDNHLYRIADGFSK
+465 ENNNLFRIADGFSK
-479 EGQFPYVE
+479 EGQFPYIE
-487 KLNINNLATSKIY
+487 KLNINDLSTTKIY
-500 KSNYKNKFENI
+500 KSNFETKFENI
-511 IDFDFKKNQLFVR
+511 LDFDFEKNQLFVR
-524 IESKE
+524 IESKQ

-541 ENKLNQI
+541 NNTLDQI

-558 KKVSKETITYKREDG
+558 KKVSKQTITYKREDG
-573 LDLSGILYLPPGY
+573 LDLSGVLYLPPGY
-586 DKNKP
+586 DKTKP

-637 ILLDRAS
+637 VLLDRAS

-658 FRNQLVL
+658 FRKQLVS

-671 DELDTR
+671 DELDKR
-677 GYIDPKRVAVGG
+677 GYIDPNKVAVGG

-720 LTPFGFQSEQ
+720 LTPFGFQSEE

-738 VYYKMSPF
+738 VYYSMSPF

-760 GDADNNSG
+760 GEADNNSG

>member
-1 MANSNY
+1 
-7 IYLKLL
+7 
-13 YINTM
+13 M
-18 NYYIRFTP
+18 NYYIHFTVL
-26 IFFFI
+26 FFFI
-31 ISSFAYSQKNL
+31 ISSLSYSQKNL
-42 TYQQPRK
+42 NYQQPRK
-49 KILDL
+49 ELLDL

-63 LKDDKNQY
+63 LKDDKNDY

-91 RLGGLRVNPFLNIG
+91 RLGGLRVNPYLNIG

-118 LKKGDKRPIEIKGLP
+118 LKKGDKHPIEVKGLP
-133 ENPKLSNFVYSPDQ
+133 ENPKLSNFIYSPDQ

-152 INNTSDRLELWVLNI
+152 INTSSDRLELWVLDI
-167 ETALAKK
+167 KKALAVK
-174 INTPSLNATLGS
+174 IDTPSLNATLGS

-194 KNLLIKIRSDKSN
+194 KNLLIKIRPEKSN
-207 IIIDLEKS
+207 IIIDQEKS
-215 IPKGPTITENMG
+215 IPIGPTITENKG
-227 DKAQNRTYQDLLKNI
+227 EKAQNRTYQDLLKNI

-252 KSTLIKVNLKGKIS
+252 RSKLIKVSLKGKIS
-266 QWLDEKMYRSI
+266 KWLDEKMYRSI
-277 SFSPNGKYVLVN
+277 SFSPDGKYVLVN
-289 TIKKPFSYIVTY
+289 IIKKPFSYIVTY

-306 ETIVYD
+306 ETIVYN
-312 LDGKIIKKISE
+312 LNGKVIKKISE
-323 SSLLEVL
+323 SPLLEVL

-335 ATKKGK
+335 STKKGK

-350 PSSLKYIEA
+350 PCSLKYIEA
-359 LDGGDPS
+359 LDEGDPS
-366 TKVDYRDKLM
+366 VKVDFRDKLM
-376 NWDAP
+376 HWDAP
-381 FNQKPKLLLKTINR
+381 FNEKPKLLLKTINR

-403 ENVAIVRDI
+403 ENIAIVRDI

-419 KTYLFNPSNSKSK
+419 KTYLFNPSNSKIK
-432 PKIISERN
+432 PKIITDRN

-449 SFVTKRNS
+449 SFITKRNS

-465 EDNHLYRIADGFSK
+465 KDNHLYRIADGFSK

-487 KLNINNLATSKIY
+487 KLNIKNLSTIKVY
-500 KSNYKNKFENI
+500 KSNYKNKLENI
-511 IDFDFKKNQLFVR
+511 IDFDYEKNQLFVR
-524 IESKE
+524 IESKQ
-529 DFPNYYFRKLSK
+529 DFPNYYFRKLTN
-541 ENKLNQI
+541 ENDLNQL

-586 DKNKP
+586 NKNKP

-637 ILLDRAS
+637 VLLDRAS

-658 FRNQLVL
+658 FRKQLVS

-671 DELDTR
+671 DELDKR
-677 GYIDPKRVAVGG
+677 GYIDPTKVAVGG

-720 LTPFGFQSEQ
+720 LTPFGFQSEE

-738 VYYKMSPF
+738 IYYNMSPF
-746 MHADKMKTPLLLIH
+746 MHANKMKTPLLLIH
-760 GDADNNSG
+760 GEADNNSG